1 MARFT
6 TSGTRS
12 DSQYP
17 HLSLICSCPVATP
30 KPSPAKRAFEPD
42 ERQREAIEH
51 VRGPMLVVAGAG
63 TGKTT
68 VLTRRIA
75 RLVRE
80 GHARP
85 TEILAVTYTKN
96 AVQDM
101 RERVRDELRGTDVS
115 GLQIAT
121 FHEYCNELLGRY
133 GKQFGVLD
141 DQDLWIYL
149 RKRIRELHLNY
160 FVRAANV
167 SQFLH
172 DLLNFMRRCH
182 DDLVGP
188 EKYAAYVSELER
200 GEVAIPRVS
209 KSKDA
214 DNLSDEEVIGRCQ
227 EIASVFTTVERMLHE
242 DNLGT
247 FGHMIIHAHALL
259 QGNAEL
265 LAGERQ
271 RTRFI
276 LADEF
281 QDVNF
286 AQVKILQQLAGEERN
301 VFAVGDPDQA
311 IYRFRGASS
320 AAFGLFQQHFPEA
333 KMVVLEKNRRSTTT
347 ILRSAFAL
355 IAKNP
360 DVFPPGQGP
369 ASAYQRSPLISAR
382 EEEASRDGRPLSP
395 LLVDSVVLAAKEVE
409 CPDLVATIRDRQRKS
424 RCKWSDFAILYRQH
438 FHRELIVAELVEQG
452 IPFAIENMDVVDTPE
467 ARDLFACLGAVVSV
481 NDSAS
486 LFRVASFPQFAID
499 PEKLRAGIR
508 AIPRDERK
516 SGVASVLA
524 KIENGPAVL
533 NILQQVRDE
542 VTRAATMSSGVL
554 NIIIRN
560 FGLNRTSPAIIA
572 VLDFVKRW
580 EDKPKA
586 ITKTG
591 DIAEFIDYLQY
602 FRTAG
607 GVIPISTG
615 AENAVRLMTA
625 HVAKGLEFNHAFII
639 RANSNSFP
647 SSYKEPL
654 VDFPR
659 ELQGA
664 GSIPLFDDKEISRQE
679 ERRLFYVAMTR
690 ARDSL
695 TIYARQG
702 RGKDPTPDGF
712 LRDLLKDASLKP
724 WLRQRHA
731 LEFQT
736 DLFAEAAA
744 ALPGSPVSEWLKLPP
759 AFDLA
764 AKLSASALQT
774 YEICPLQFKLE
785 REWRIPGEVPAAM
798 EYGATIH
805 RILLAY
811 YASVRLGRTIEDDQ
825 LIELFKTDLRAA
837 GIEEKYQQELYE
849 RQGIDQ
855 LRQFLA
861 ACKRAPVPQVMH
873 TEESF
878 EMQIGQAKVV
888 GRIDRIDQLNNGR
901 VAITDYKTGRPK
913 SQEDAD
919 RSLQLSIYA
928 LAAREK
934 WGYRADQI
942 MFYNLEDNN
951 AVVTRRTEGQL
962 QECKQKVEEVS
973 QKIAAEEFDA
983 KPGFYCTFCA
993 YRTLCPATEKRLYTD
1008 KNSNTRN

>member
-1 MARFT
+1 
-6 TSGTRS
+6 
-12 DSQYP
+12 
-17 HLSLICSCPVATP
+17 VAAT
-30 KPSPAKRAFEPD
+30 KPIPAARAFEPD

-75 RLVRE
+75 RLVRD

-85 TEILAVTYTKN
+85 DEILAVTYTKN
-96 AVQDM
+96 AVQEM
-101 RERVRDELRGTDVS
+101 RERVRDELRGTNVS

-121 FHEYCNELLGRY
+121 FHEYCNELLGRHDR
-133 GKQFGVLD
+133 QFGVLD

-149 RKRIRELHLNY
+149 RKRIPELRLNY

-172 DLLNFMRRCH
+172 DLLSFMRRCQ
-182 DDLVGP
+182 DDLVDP
-188 EKYAAYVSELER
+188 EKYAAYVRQLER

-214 DNLSDEEVIGRCQ
+214 DDLSDEEVIGRCQ
-227 EIASVFTTVERMLHE
+227 EIASVFATVERMLRD

-247 FGHMIIHAHALL
+247 FGHMITHAHTLL
-259 QGNAEL
+259 EGSAEL
-265 LAGERQ
+265 LAGERK

-286 AQVKILQQLAGEERN
+286 AQVKILHKLAGEERN

-320 AAFGLFQQHFPEA
+320 AAFGLFQEHFPEA

-347 ILRSAFAL
+347 ILKSAFAL
-355 IAKNP
+355 ISKNP
-360 DVFPPGQGP
+360 DVFPPGQGA
-369 ASAYQRSPLISAR
+369 ASTYQRSPLVSAR
-382 EEEASRDGRPLSP
+382 EEEASRDGRPLPSS
-395 LLVDSVVLAAKEVE
+395 LVDAVVLAAKELEVS
-409 CPDLVATIRDRQRKS
+409 DLVATIRDRQRKL

-438 FHRELIVAELVEQG
+438 FHREQIVAELVEQG
-452 IPFAIENMDVVDTPE
+452 IPFAIENMDVMDTPE

-481 NDSAS
+481 RDSAS
-486 LFRVASFPQFAID
+486 LFRVTSFPRFAID
-499 PEKLRAGIR
+499 PEKLRAGIK
-508 AIPRDERK
+508 AIPREERR
-516 SGVASVLA
+516 SGLASVLS
-524 KIENGPAVL
+524 KIENGDAVL
-533 NILQQVRDE
+533 NALQQVRDE
-542 VTRAATMSSGVL
+542 VDRAATTSSGVL
-554 NIIIRN
+554 NIIIRQ
-560 FGLNRTSPAIIA
+560 FGLNRTSPAITA
-572 VLDFVKRW
+572 VLEFVKRW
-580 EDKPKA
+580 EEKPKA

-591 DIAEFIDYLQY
+591 DIGEFIDYLQY

-625 HVAKGLEFNHAFII
+625 HVAKGLEFNHVFII

-664 GSIPLFDDKEISRQE
+664 GSLAYFDDKEICRQE

-702 RGKDPTPDGF
+702 RGKDLTPDGF
-712 LRDLLKDASLKP
+712 LRDLLKDGGLKP
-724 WLRQRHA
+724 YLRQRHA

-736 DLFAEAAA
+736 DLFAEAAP

-759 AFDLA
+759 ALDLGA
-764 AKLSASALQT
+764 RLSASALQT

-811 YASVRLGRTIEDDQ
+811 YESVRLERTIDDDQ
-825 LIELFKTDLRAA
+825 LIELFKTDLGAA
-837 GIEEKYQQELYE
+837 GIEEQYQHELYE
-849 RQGIDQ
+849 RQGIEQ
-855 LRQFLA
+855 LREFLA
-861 ACKRAPVPQVMH
+861 RCKRDSVPHVLH
-873 TEESF
+873 TEEWF
-878 EMQIGQAKVV
+878 EMQIGPAKVV
-888 GRIDRIDQLNNGR
+888 GRIDRIDQLGNGH
-901 VAITDYKTGRPK
+901 VAITDYKTGRPR

-934 WGYRADQI
+934 WGYHADQI
-942 MFYNLEDNN
+942 LFYNLEENN
-951 AVVTRRTEGQL
+951 SVITRRSESQL
-962 QECKQKVEEVS
+962 QECKHEVEEVAR
-973 QKIAAEEFDA
+973 KIAAQEFDA

-993 YRTLCPATEKRLYTD
+993 YRSLCPATEKRLYAISAD
-1008 KNSNTRN
+1008 KKSSNRN

>member
-1 MARFT
+1 
-6 TSGTRS
+6 
-12 DSQYP
+12 
-17 HLSLICSCPVATP
+17 VAVA
-30 KPSPAKRAFEPD
+30 KPIPAVRTFEPD
-42 ERQREAIEH
+42 ECQREAIEH
-51 VRGPMLVVAGAG
+51 VHGPMLVIAGAG

-85 TEILAVTYTKN
+85 NEILAVTYTKN
-96 AVQDM
+96 AVQEM
-101 RERVRDELRGTDVS
+101 RERVREELRDTNIS

-121 FHEYCNELLGRY
+121 FHEYCNELLGRN

-149 RKRIRELHLNY
+149 RKRIPDLRLNY

-172 DLLNFMRRCH
+172 DLLGFMRRCQ

-188 EKYAAYVSELER
+188 EKYADYVRQLER
-200 GEVAIPRVS
+200 GEVSIPRVS

-214 DNLSDEEVIGRCQ
+214 GDLSDEEVIGRCQ
-227 EIASVFTTVERMLHE
+227 EIASVFATVERMLRE

-247 FGHMIIHAHALL
+247 FGHMITHAHALL
-259 QGNAEL
+259 AADPEL
-265 LAGERQ
+265 LSEECR

-286 AQVKILQQLAGEERN
+286 AQVQIVKQLAGNERN

-320 AAFGLFQQHFPEA
+320 AAFELFQEQFPDA

-355 IAKNP
+355 ISKNP
-360 DVFPPGQGP
+360 DVFPPGHGP
-369 ASAYQRSPLISAR
+369 TSSYQRSPLTSAR
-382 EEEASRDGRPLSP
+382 EEEASRDGRFLPSSP
-395 LLVDSVVLAAKEVE
+395 VDAVVLGTKEVE
-409 CPDLVATIRDRQRKS
+409 CADLVATVRDRQRKL

-438 FHRELIVAELVEQG
+438 FHREQIVAELVERG
-452 IPFAIENMDVVDTPE
+452 IPFAIENMDVMDTPE

-486 LFRVASFPQFAID
+486 LFRVASFSQFAID
-499 PEKLRAGIR
+499 PEKLRAGIKT
-508 AIPRDERK
+508 IPREERK
-516 SGVASVLA
+516 SGLASVLA
-524 KIENGPAVL
+524 KIENGPVVL
-533 NILQQVRDE
+533 KALRQVRDE
-542 VTRAATMSSGVL
+542 VTRAGTTSRGVL
-554 NIIIRN
+554 NIIIRE
-560 FGLNRTSPAIIA
+560 FGLSRSSPAIAA
-572 VLDFVKRW
+572 VLEFVKRW
-580 EDKPKA
+580 EEKPKA

-591 DIAEFIDYLQY
+591 EIGEFIDYLQY

-615 AENAVRLMTA
+615 AENAIRLMTV
-625 HVAKGLEFNHAFII
+625 HVAKGLEFNHVFII

-647 SSYKEPL
+647 SAYKEPL

-664 GSIPLFDDKEISRQE
+664 GSMPLFDDKEICRQE

-695 TIYARQG
+695 TIYAKQG
-702 RGKDPTPDGF
+702 TGKKDPTPSGF
-712 LRDLLKDASLKP
+712 LRDLLKDARLKP
-724 WLRQRHA
+724 FLRQRHA

-736 DLFAEAAA
+736 DLFAEAAPA
-744 ALPGSPVSEWLKLPP
+744 IPGSPVTEWLKLPP
-759 AFDLA
+759 ALDLGA
-764 AKLSASALQT
+764 RLSASALQT

-811 YASVRLGRTIEDDQ
+811 YASVRLGRTIEEDQ
-825 LIELFKTDLRAA
+825 LVELFKTDLRAA
-837 GIEEKYQQELYE
+837 GIEERYQQDLYE
-849 RQGIDQ
+849 RQGIEQ
-855 LRQFLA
+855 LREFLA
-861 ACKRAPVPQVMH
+861 NCKRAPVPKVLH
-873 TEESF
+873 TEERF

-888 GRIDRIDQLNNGR
+888 GRIDRIDELGNGR
-901 VAITDYKTGRPK
+901 VVITDYKTGRPK

-934 WGYRADQI
+934 WGYHADQI
-942 MFYNLEDNN
+942 VFYNLEDNSSI
-951 AVVTRRTEGQL
+951 VTRRTENQL
-962 QECKQKVEEVS
+962 QDCKHEVEEVAR
-973 QKIAAEEFDA
+973 KIAAQEFDA
-983 KPGFYCTFCA
+983 KPGFYCGFCA
-993 YRTLCPATEKRLYTD
+993 YRTLCPATEKRLYTISVD
-1008 KNSNTRN
+1008 KKSSSRN

>member
-1 MARFT
+1 MAT
-6 TSGTRS
+6 
-12 DSQYP
+12 
-17 HLSLICSCPVATP
+17 A
-30 KPSPAKRAFEPD
+30 KPIPAVRAFEPD

-51 VRGPMLVVAGAG
+51 VRGPLLVIAGAG

-75 RLVRE
+75 RLVRD

-85 TEILAVTYTKN
+85 DEILAVTYTKN
-96 AVQDM
+96 AVQEM
-101 RERVRDELRGTDVS
+101 RERVREDLRGTNIS

-121 FHEYCNELLGRY
+121 FHEYCNELLARH
-133 GKQFGVLD
+133 GKHFGVLD

-172 DLLNFMRRCH
+172 DLLGFIRRCQ

-188 EKYAAYVSELER
+188 EKYAAYVHQLER

-214 DNLSDEEVIGRCQ
+214 DALSDEEVIGRCQ
-227 EIASVFTTVERMLHE
+227 EIASVFATVERMLQE

-247 FGHMIIHAHALL
+247 FGHMITQAHALL
-259 QGNAEL
+259 GNAEL
-265 LAGERQ
+265 LAVERR

-286 AQVKILQQLAGEERN
+286 AQVKIIEELAGEERN

-320 AAFGLFQQHFPEA
+320 AAFGLFQEHFPEA
-333 KMVVLEKNRRSTTT
+333 KMVVLEKNRRSTAT
-347 ILRSAFAL
+347 ILKSAFAL
-355 IAKNP
+355 ISKNP
-360 DVFPPGQGP
+360 DVFPPGRGP
-369 ASAYQRSPLISAR
+369 ASNYQRSPLVSAR
-382 EEEASRDGRPLSP
+382 EEEASRDGRFLPSP
-395 LLVDSVVLAAKEVE
+395 PVDAVVLAAKEVE
-409 CPDLVATIRDRQRKS
+409 CSDLVAAIRDRQRKL

-452 IPFAIENMDVVDTPE
+452 IPFAIENMDVMDTPD
-467 ARDLFACLGAVVSV
+467 ARDLFACLGAVVSA

-486 LFRVASFPQFAID
+486 VFRVASFPQFGID
-499 PEKLRAGIR
+499 PEKLRAGIK
-508 AIPRDERK
+508 AIPREERK
-516 SGVASVLA
+516 SGMASVLS

-533 NILQQVRDE
+533 NALQQVRDE
-542 VTRAATMSSGVL
+542 LTRVSTDSSGVMH
-554 NIIIRN
+554 IIIRH
-560 FGLNRTSPAIIA
+560 FGLNRTSPAIAA
-572 VLDFVKRW
+572 VLEFVKRW
-580 EDKPKA
+580 EEKPKA
-586 ITKTG
+586 ITKTAEIG
-591 DIAEFIDYLQY
+591 EFIDYLQY

-615 AENAVRLMTA
+615 TENAVRLMTA
-625 HVAKGLEFNHAFII
+625 HVAKGLEFNHVFII
-639 RANSNSFP
+639 RVNSNSFP

-664 GSIPLFDDKEISRQE
+664 GSIPLLDDKEICKQE

-712 LRDLLKDASLKP
+712 LRDLLKDARLKP

-736 DLFAEAAA
+736 DLFAEAAP
-744 ALPGSPVSEWLKLPP
+744 ALPGSPVTEWLKLSPP
-759 AFDLA
+759 FDLGA
-764 AKLSASALQT
+764 RLSASALQT

-798 EYGATIH
+798 EYGATMH
-805 RILLAY
+805 RVLLAY
-811 YASVRLGRTIEDDQ
+811 YTSVRAGRTIDDDQ
-825 LIELFKTDLRAA
+825 LIGLFKTDLGGA
-837 GIEEKYQQELYE
+837 GIEEKYQHELYE

-855 LRQFLA
+855 LREFLA
-861 ACKRAPVPQVMH
+861 LCKRAPVPQVLH
-873 TEESF
+873 TEERF
-878 EMQIGQAKVV
+878 EMEIGRTKIV
-888 GRIDRIDQLNNGR
+888 GRIDRIDQLSDGR
-901 VAITDYKTGRPK
+901 VVITDYKTGRPR

-928 LAAREK
+928 LAARDK
-934 WGYRADQI
+934 WGYQAEQI
-942 MFYNLEDNN
+942 VFYNLEENSS
-951 AVVTRRTEGQL
+951 VVTRRSDIQL
-962 QECKQKVEEVS
+962 QDCKQKVAEVAG
-973 QKIAAEEFDA
+973 KIAAQEFDA

-993 YRTLCPATEKRLYTD
+993 YRSLCPATEKRLYTMPID
-1008 KNSNTRN
+1008 KKTSRN

>member
-1 MARFT
+1 MAA
-6 TSGTRS
+6 S
-12 DSQYP
+12 
-17 HLSLICSCPVATP
+17 
-30 KPSPAKRAFEPD
+30 KPIPASRAFEPD

-51 VRGPMLVVAGAG
+51 VHGPMLVVAGAG

-75 RLVRE
+75 RLVRD
-80 GHARP
+80 GHAQP
-85 TEILAVTYTKN
+85 NEILAVTYTKN
-96 AVQDM
+96 AVQEM
-101 RERVRDELRGTDVS
+101 RERVREELRGTNLA

-121 FHEYCNELLGRY
+121 FHEYCNELLGRH

-149 RKRIRELHLNY
+149 RKRIRELDLNY

-167 SQFLH
+167 SQFLL
-172 DLLNFMRRCH
+172 DLLSFMRRCQ
-182 DDLVGP
+182 DDLVDP
-188 EKYAAYVSELER
+188 EKYATYVRRLER

-214 DNLSDEEVIGRCQ
+214 DDLSDEEVIGRCQ
-227 EIASVFTTVERMLHE
+227 EIANVFATVERMLQE

-247 FGHMIIHAHALL
+247 FGHMITHAHALL
-259 QGNAEL
+259 EGNAEL
-265 LAGERQ
+265 LATERL
-271 RTRFI
+271 RTCFI

-286 AQVKILQQLAGEERN
+286 AQVKILRKLAGNEHN

-320 AAFGLFQQHFPEA
+320 AAFALFLEHFPQG
-333 KMVVLEKNRRSTTT
+333 KTVVLEKNRRSTTP
-347 ILRSAFAL
+347 ILKSAFAL
-355 IAKNP
+355 ISKNP
-360 DVFPPGQGP
+360 DVVPSRQGP
-369 ASAYQRSPLISAR
+369 TSTFQRSPLISAR
-382 EEEASRDGRPLSP
+382 EEEADRDGRPLP
-395 LLVDSVVLAAKEVE
+395 TPPVDAVVLTAKEAE
-409 CPDLVATIRDRQRKS
+409 PSDLVAIVRERQRKL
-424 RCKWSDFAILYRQH
+424 RCKWNDFAILYRQH
-438 FHRELIVAELVEQG
+438 FHREQIVSELVEQG
-452 IPFAIENMDVVDTPE
+452 IPFAIENMDVMDTPE
-467 ARDLFACLGAVVSV
+467 ARDLFACLGAVVSM

-499 PEKLRAGIR
+499 PEKLRSGIK
-508 AIPRDERK
+508 AIPREEKK

-524 KIENGPAVL
+524 KIDNGAAVL
-533 NILQQVRDE
+533 NSLQQVRAE
-542 VTRAATMSSGVL
+542 ISRSATTSSGVL
-554 NIIIRN
+554 NLIIRQ
-560 FGLNRTSPAIIA
+560 FGLNRASPAITA
-572 VLDFVKRW
+572 VLEFVKRW
-580 EDKPKA
+580 EEKPKA

-591 DIAEFIDYLQY
+591 DIGEFIDYLQY

-615 AENAVRLMTA
+615 ADNAVRLMTA
-625 HVAKGLEFNHAFII
+625 HVAKGLEFNHVFII

-659 ELQGA
+659 ELQGS
-664 GSIPLFDDKEISRQE
+664 GSIPLFDDKEICRQE

-712 LRDLLKDASLKP
+712 LRDLLKDAGLRP
-724 WLRQRHA
+724 WLRQRRP

-744 ALPGSPVSEWLKLPP
+744 PLPGSPVTEWLKLPP
-759 AFDLA
+759 TFDLGA
-764 AKLSASALQT
+764 RLSASALQT

-849 RQGIDQ
+849 RQGIEQ
-855 LRQFLA
+855 LRGFLSS
-861 ACKRAPVPQVMH
+861 CKRVPVPQVLH
-873 TEESF
+873 TEEWF

-888 GRIDRIDQLNNGR
+888 GRIDRIDQLGNGR
-901 VAITDYKTGRPK
+901 VVITDYKTGRPK

-934 WGYRADQI
+934 WGYHADQI
-942 MFYNLEDNN
+942 AFYNLEENS
-951 AVVTRRTEGQL
+951 AVVTRRSESQL
-962 QECKQKVEEVS
+962 QECKHKVEEVAG
-973 QKIAAEEFDA
+973 KIAAEEFDA

-993 YRTLCPATEKRLYTD
+993 YRSLCPATEKRLYTTVVD
-1008 KNSNTRN
+1008 NKSNSRR

>member
-1 MARFT
+1 MA
-6 TSGTRS
+6 
-12 DSQYP
+12 
-17 HLSLICSCPVATP
+17 VA
-30 KPSPAKRAFEPD
+30 KPIPAVRTFEPD
-42 ERQREAIEH
+42 ERQRQAIEH
-51 VRGPMLVVAGAG
+51 VCGPMLVIAGAG

-75 RLVRE
+75 RLIRD

-85 TEILAVTYTKN
+85 DEILAVTYTKN
-96 AVQDM
+96 AVQEM
-101 RERVRDELRGTDVS
+101 RERIREELRGTNVS

-149 RKRIRELHLNY
+149 RKRIPELRLNY

-172 DLLNFMRRCH
+172 DLLGFMRRCQ

-188 EKYAAYVSELER
+188 EKYAAYVHQLER
-200 GEVAIPRVS
+200 GEVGIPRVS

-214 DNLSDEEVIGRCQ
+214 DDLSDEEVIGRCQ
-227 EIASVFTTVERMLHE
+227 EIASVFVTVERMLHE

-247 FGHMIIHAHALL
+247 FGHMITHAHAMLE
-259 QGNAEL
+259 GNPEL
-265 LAGERQ
+265 LDSERR

-286 AQVKILQQLAGEERN
+286 AQVKILKQLAGEERN

-320 AAFGLFQQHFPEA
+320 AAFGLFQEQFPDA
-333 KMVVLEKNRRSTTT
+333 KMVVLGKNRRSTTT
-347 ILRSAFAL
+347 ILKSAFAL
-355 IAKNP
+355 ISKNP
-360 DVFPPGQGP
+360 DAFPPGNRP
-369 ASAYQRSPLISAR
+369 TSSYQRSPLISAR
-382 EEEASRDGRPLSP
+382 EEEASREGRSLPSP
-395 LLVDSVVLAAKEVE
+395 TVDAVVLAAKEVE
-409 CPDLVATIRDRQRKS
+409 CADLVATIRDRQRKL

-438 FHRELIVAELVEQG
+438 FHREQIVAELVEQG
-452 IPFAIENMDVVDTPE
+452 IPFAIENMDVMDTPE
-467 ARDLFACLGAVVSV
+467 ARDLFACLGAVVSI

-499 PEKLRAGIR
+499 PEKLRAGIK
-508 AIPRDERK
+508 AIPREERK
-516 SGVASVLA
+516 SGMASVLA
-524 KIENGPAVL
+524 KIENGPGVL
-533 NILQQVRDE
+533 NALQQVRDE
-542 VTRAATMSSGVL
+542 VTRAGSMSSAVL
-554 NIIIRN
+554 NTIIRQ
-560 FGLNRTSPAIIA
+560 FELSRTSPAIVA

-580 EDKPKA
+580 EEKPKA

-591 DIAEFIDYLQY
+591 EIGEFIDYLQY

-625 HVAKGLEFNHAFII
+625 HVAKGLEFNHVFII

-664 GSIPLFDDKEISRQE
+664 GSISFFDDKELNRQE

-695 TIYARQG
+695 TIYAKQG
-702 RGKDPTPDGF
+702 TGKKDPTPNGF
-712 LRDLLKDASLKP
+712 LRDLLKDPSLRP

-731 LEFQT
+731 LEFQA
-736 DLFAEAAA
+736 DLFAEAAPV
-744 ALPGSPVSEWLKLPP
+744 LPGSPVSEWLKLPP
-759 AFDLA
+759 VLDLGA
-764 AKLSASALQT
+764 RLSASALQT

-798 EYGATIH
+798 EYGATMH

-811 YASVRLGRTIEDDQ
+811 YASARLGRTIDDDEV
-825 LIELFKTDLRAA
+825 IELFKTDLRAA
-837 GIEEKYQQELYE
+837 GIEEKYQQDLYE
-849 RQGIDQ
+849 RQGVEQ
-855 LRQFLA
+855 LREFLA
-861 ACKRAPVPQVMH
+861 NCKRAPAPHVLH
-873 TEESF
+873 TEEWF
-878 EMQIGQAKVV
+878 EMQIGRAKVV
-888 GRIDRIDQLNNGR
+888 GRIDRIDRLSNGG
-901 VAITDYKTGRPK
+901 VVITDYKTGRPK

-934 WGYRADQI
+934 WGYHGDQI
-942 MFYNLEDNN
+942 VFYNLEDNSS
-951 AVVTRRTEGQL
+951 VVTRRTENQL
-962 QECKQKVEEVS
+962 QECRHEVEEVAA
-973 QKIAAEEFDA
+973 KIAAEEFEA

-993 YRTLCPATEKRLYTD
+993 YRSLCPATEKRLYAISVD
-1008 KNSNTRN
+1008 KKSSSRN

>member
-1 MARFT
+1 VT
-6 TSGTRS
+6 
-12 DSQYP
+12 
-17 HLSLICSCPVATP
+17 AT
-30 KPSPAKRAFEPD
+30 KPIPAARAFEPD

-51 VRGPMLVVAGAG
+51 VRGSMLVIAGAG

-75 RLVRE
+75 RLVRD

-85 TEILAVTYTKN
+85 DEILAVTYTKN
-96 AVQDM
+96 AVQEM
-101 RERVRDELRGTDVS
+101 RERVRDELRGTNMS

-121 FHEYCNELLGRY
+121 FHEYCNELLGRC

-149 RKRIRELHLNY
+149 RKRIPELHLNY

-172 DLLNFMRRCH
+172 DLLSFMRRCQ
-182 DDLVGP
+182 DDLVDP
-188 EKYAAYVSELER
+188 EKYAAYVRQLER
-200 GEVAIPRVS
+200 GEVAVPRVS

-214 DNLSDEEVIGRCQ
+214 NNLSDEEVIGRCQ
-227 EIASVFTTVERMLHE
+227 EIASVFATVERMLRE

-247 FGHMIIHAHALL
+247 FGHMITHAHTLL
-259 QGNAEL
+259 EGSAEL
-265 LAGERQ
+265 LAGERR

-286 AQVKILQQLAGEERN
+286 AQVKILQRLAGEERN

-320 AAFGLFQQHFPEA
+320 AAFRLFQEHFPEA
-333 KMVVLEKNRRSTTT
+333 TMVVLGKNRRSTTT
-347 ILRSAFAL
+347 ILKSAFAL
-355 IAKNP
+355 VSKNP
-360 DVFPPGQGP
+360 DVFSPGQGA
-369 ASAYQRSPLISAR
+369 ASTYQRSPLVSAR
-382 EEEASRDGRPLSP
+382 EEEASRDGRPLPSLP
-395 LLVDSVVLAAKEVE
+395 VNAVVLAAKEFEVS
-409 CPDLVATIRDRQRKS
+409 DLVATIRDRQRKL

-438 FHRELIVAELVEQG
+438 FHREQIVAELVEQG
-452 IPFAIENMDVVDTPE
+452 IPFAIENMDVMDTPE

-486 LFRVASFPQFAID
+486 LFRVASFPRFAID
-499 PEKLRAGIR
+499 PEKLRAGIK
-508 AIPRDERK
+508 AIPREERK
-516 SGVASVLA
+516 SGMASVLD
-524 KIENGPAVL
+524 KIDNGAAVL
-533 NILQQVRDE
+533 NALQQVRDE
-542 VTRAATMSSGVL
+542 VDLATSTSTGVL
-554 NIIIRN
+554 NIIIRQ
-560 FGLNRTSPAIIA
+560 FGLNRPSPAITA
-572 VLDFVKRW
+572 VLEFVKRW
-580 EDKPKA
+580 EEKPKA

-591 DIAEFIDYLQY
+591 DIGEFIDYLQY

-615 AENAVRLMTA
+615 ADNAVRLMTA
-625 HVAKGLEFNHAFII
+625 HVAKGLEFNHVFII

-664 GSIPLFDDKEISRQE
+664 GSLAYFDDKEICRQE

-695 TIYARQG
+695 TIYSRQG
-702 RGKDPTPDGF
+702 RGKDLTPDGF

-724 WLRQRHA
+724 YLRQRHA
-731 LEFQT
+731 LEFQA
-736 DLFAEAAA
+736 DLFAEAAP

-759 AFDLA
+759 ALNLGA
-764 AKLSASALQT
+764 RLSASALQT

-811 YASVRLGRTIEDDQ
+811 YESVRLGRTIDDDQ
-825 LIELFKTDLRAA
+825 LIELFKTDLGAA
-837 GIEEKYQQELYE
+837 GIEEQYQHDLYE
-849 RQGIDQ
+849 RQGIEQ
-855 LRQFLA
+855 LREFLA
-861 ACKRAPVPQVMH
+861 KCKRDPVPQVLH
-873 TEESF
+873 TEEWF
-878 EMQIGQAKVV
+878 EMQIGPAKVV
-888 GRIDRIDQLNNGR
+888 GRIDRIDQLGNGH
-901 VAITDYKTGRPK
+901 VAITDYKTGRPR

-934 WGYRADQI
+934 WGYHADQI
-942 MFYNLEDNN
+942 LFYNLEENSS
-951 AVVTRRTEGQL
+951 VVTRRSESQL
-962 QECKQKVEEVS
+962 QECKHEVEEVAR
-973 QKIAAEEFDA
+973 KIAAQEFDA

-993 YRTLCPATEKRLYTD
+993 YRSLCPATEKRLYAISVD
-1008 KNSNTRN
+1008 KKSSSRN

>member
-1 MARFT
+1 MAA
-6 TSGTRS
+6 S
-12 DSQYP
+12 
-17 HLSLICSCPVATP
+17 
-30 KPSPAKRAFEPD
+30 KPIPASRAFEPD
-42 ERQREAIEH
+42 ERQRQAIEH
-51 VRGPMLVVAGAG
+51 VHGPMLVVAGAG

-75 RLVRE
+75 RLVRD
-80 GHARP
+80 GRARP
-85 TEILAVTYTKN
+85 DEILAVTYTKN
-96 AVQDM
+96 AVQEM
-101 RERVRDELRGTDVS
+101 RERVRDELRGTNLA

-121 FHEYCNELLGRY
+121 FHEYCNELLGRH
-133 GKQFGVLD
+133 GKRFGVLD

-167 SQFLH
+167 SQFLF
-172 DLLNFMRRCH
+172 DLLSFMRRCQ
-182 DDLVGP
+182 DDLVDP
-188 EKYAAYVSELER
+188 EKYAAYVHRLER

-209 KSKDA
+209 KTKDA
-214 DNLSDEEVIGRCQ
+214 DDLSDEEVIGRCQ
-227 EIASVFTTVERMLHE
+227 EIANVFATVERMLQE

-247 FGHMIIHAHALL
+247 FGHMITNAHALL
-259 QGNAEL
+259 EGNAEL
-265 LAGERQ
+265 VAAERR

-286 AQVKILQQLAGEERN
+286 AQVKILRELAGDERS

-320 AAFGLFQQHFPEA
+320 AAFGLFLEHFPEA
-333 KMVVLEKNRRSTTT
+333 KMVVLEKNRRSTAP
-347 ILRSAFAL
+347 ILKSAFAL
-355 IAKNP
+355 ISKNL
-360 DVFPPGQGP
+360 DVFPSGQGP
-369 ASAYQRSPLISAR
+369 TSTYRRSPLISAR
-382 EEEASRDGRPLSP
+382 EEEAYRDGRPLPS
-395 LLVDSVVLAAKEVE
+395 LQVDAVVLSAKEGE
-409 CPDLVATIRDRQRKS
+409 CSDLVASIRARQRKS

-452 IPFAIENMDVVDTPE
+452 IPFAIENMDVMDTPE

-499 PEKLRAGIR
+499 PEKLRAGIK
-508 AIPRDERK
+508 AIPREERK

-524 KIENGPAVL
+524 KIENGGAVL
-533 NILQQVRDE
+533 NSLQQVRNE
-542 VTRAATMSSGVL
+542 VIRAATTSSGVL
-554 NIIIRN
+554 NLIIRQ
-560 FGLNRTSPAIIA
+560 FGLNRASPAIAA
-572 VLDFVKRW
+572 VLEFVKRW
-580 EDKPKA
+580 EEKPKA

-591 DIAEFIDYLQY
+591 DIGEFIDYLQY

-615 AENAVRLMTA
+615 ADNAVRLMTA
-625 HVAKGLEFNHAFII
+625 HVAKGLEFNHVFII

-664 GSIPLFDDKEISRQE
+664 GSMPPFDDKEICRQE

-712 LRDLLKDASLKP
+712 LRDLLKDAGLKL

-736 DLFAEAAA
+736 DLFAEAAP
-744 ALPGSPVSEWLKLPP
+744 ALPGSPVTEWLKLPP
-759 AFDLA
+759 AFDLGT
-764 AKLSASALQT
+764 KLSASAVQT

-811 YASVRLGRTIEDDQ
+811 YASVRHGRTIEDDQ
-825 LIELFKTDLRAA
+825 LIELFRIDLRAA

-849 RQGIDQ
+849 RQGIEQ
-855 LRQFLA
+855 LREFLA
-861 ACKRAPVPQVMH
+861 NCKRAPVPQVLH
-873 TEESF
+873 TEEWF

-888 GRIDRIDQLNNGR
+888 GRIDRIDQLGNGR
-901 VAITDYKTGRPK
+901 VVITDYKTGRPK

-919 RSLQLSIYA
+919 KSLQLSIYA

-934 WGYRADQI
+934 WGYHADQI
-942 MFYNLEDNN
+942 VFYNLEENSS
-951 AVVTRRTEGQL
+951 VVTRRGEVQL
-962 QECKQKVEEVS
+962 QECKQKVEEVAR
-973 QKIAAEEFDA
+973 KIAAEEFEA

-993 YRTLCPATEKRLYTD
+993 YRSLCPATEKRLYTMPVD
-1008 KNSNTRN
+1008 KKSNSRH

>member
-1 MARFT
+1 
-6 TSGTRS
+6 
-12 DSQYP
+12 
-17 HLSLICSCPVATP
+17 VAVA
-30 KPSPAKRAFEPD
+30 KPIPAIRAFEPD
-42 ERQREAIEH
+42 ERQSKAIEH
-51 VRGPMLVVAGAG
+51 VQGPMLVVAGAG

-75 RLVRE
+75 RLIRD
-80 GHARP
+80 GHARAD
-85 TEILAVTYTKN
+85 EILAVTYTKN
-96 AVQDM
+96 AVQEM
-101 RERVRDELRGTDVS
+101 RERVRDELRGTNVS

-121 FHEYCNELLGRY
+121 FHEYCNELLSRY
-133 GKQFGVLD
+133 GQQFGVLD

-149 RKRIRELHLNY
+149 RKRIPELHLKY

-172 DLLNFMRRCH
+172 DLLGFMRRCQ

-188 EKYAAYVSELER
+188 EKYAAYARQLER
-200 GEVAIPRVS
+200 GEVSIPRVS

-214 DNLSDEEVIGRCQ
+214 DDLSDEEVIGRCH
-227 EIASVFTTVERMLHE
+227 EIASVFATVERMLHE

-247 FGHMIIHAHALL
+247 FGHMITHAHALL
-259 QGNAEL
+259 EGNPEL
-265 LAGERQ
+265 LAAERR

-286 AQVKILQQLAGEERN
+286 AQVKILKQLAGEERN

-320 AAFGLFQQHFPEA
+320 AAFGLFQEQFPDA
-333 KMVVLEKNRRSTTT
+333 KMVILEKNRRSTNT
-347 ILRSAFAL
+347 ILKSAFAL
-355 IAKNP
+355 ISGNP
-360 DVFPPGQGP
+360 DVFPPGQSP
-369 ASAYQRSPLISAR
+369 TSSYQRSPLISAR
-382 EEEASRDGRPLSP
+382 EEEASQDGRFLASP
-395 LLVDSVVLAAKEVE
+395 PVDVVVLAAKEVE
-409 CPDLVATIRDRQRKS
+409 CADLVATIRDRQRKL
-424 RCKWSDFAILYRQH
+424 RCKWNDFAILYRQH
-438 FHRELIVAELVEQG
+438 FHREQIVAELVEQG
-452 IPFAIENMDVVDTPE
+452 IPFAIENMDVMDTPE
-467 ARDLFACLGAVVSV
+467 ARDLFACLGAVVSI

-499 PEKLRAGIR
+499 PEKLRAGIK
-508 AIPRDERK
+508 AIPREERK
-516 SGVASVLA
+516 SGMASVLA
-524 KIENGPAVL
+524 KIENGSVVL
-533 NILQQVRDE
+533 GALQQVRDDE
-542 VTRAATMSSGVL
+542 VIRAGTTSSGVL
-554 NIIIRN
+554 DIIIRR
-560 FGLNRTSPAIIA
+560 FGLSRASPAIGA
-572 VLDFVKRW
+572 VLEFVKRW
-580 EDKPKA
+580 EEKPKA

-591 DIAEFIDYLQY
+591 EIGEFIDYLQY

-625 HVAKGLEFNHAFII
+625 HVAKGLEFNHVFII

-664 GSIPLFDDKEISRQE
+664 GSIPPFDDKELNRQE

-695 TIYARQG
+695 TIYAKQG
-702 RGKDPTPDGF
+702 TGKKDPTPNGF
-712 LRDLLKDASLKP
+712 LRDLLKDLSLKLA
-724 WLRQRHA
+724 LRQRHA

-736 DLFAEAAA
+736 DLFAEAAP
-744 ALPGSPVSEWLKLPP
+744 ALPGSPVTEWLKLPP
-759 AFDLA
+759 ALDLGA
-764 AKLSASALQT
+764 RLSASALQT

-785 REWRIPGEVPAAM
+785 REWRIPGEVPAAL

-811 YASVRLGRTIEDDQ
+811 YESVRLGRTIEDDQ
-825 LIELFKTDLRAA
+825 LIELFTTDLGNA

-849 RQGIDQ
+849 RQGIEQ
-855 LRQFLA
+855 LREFLA
-861 ACKRAPVPQVMH
+861 NCKSAPAPKVLH
-873 TEESF
+873 TEEWF
-878 EMQIGQAKVV
+878 EMQIGPAQVV
-888 GRIDRIDQLNNGR
+888 GRIDRIDQLSDGR
-901 VAITDYKTGRPK
+901 VVITDYKTGKPK
-913 SQEDAD
+913 LQEDAD

-934 WGYRADQI
+934 WGYHADQI
-942 MFYNLEDNN
+942 VLYNLEDNTSI
-951 AVVTRRTEGQL
+951 VTRRTEGQL
-962 QECKQKVEEVS
+962 QECRHEVEEVAG
-973 QKIAAEEFDA
+973 KIAAEEFDA
-983 KPGFYCTFCA
+983 KPGFYCGFCA
-993 YRTLCPATEKRLYTD
+993 YRSLCPATEKRLYAISID
-1008 KNSNTRN
+1008 KKSSSRN

>member
-1 MARFT
+1 MA
-6 TSGTRS
+6 
-12 DSQYP
+12 
-17 HLSLICSCPVATP
+17 VA
-30 KPSPAKRAFEPD
+30 KPIPAVRAFEPD

-51 VRGPMLVVAGAG
+51 IHGPLLVVAGAG

-68 VLTRRIA
+68 VLTRRVA
-75 RLVRE
+75 RLVRD
-80 GHARP
+80 GYARAD
-85 TEILAVTYTKN
+85 EILAVTYTKN
-96 AVQDM
+96 AAQEM
-101 RERVRDELRGTDVS
+101 RERVRDELRGTSIS

-121 FHEYCNELLGRY
+121 FHEYCNELLARN

-149 RKRIRELHLNY
+149 RKRIPELRLNY

-172 DLLNFMRRCH
+172 DLLSFMRRCQ

-188 EKYAAYVSELER
+188 EQYAAYVHRLER

-214 DNLSDEEVIGRCQ
+214 DTLSDEEVIGRCQ
-227 EIASVFTTVERMLHE
+227 EIASVFATVERLLRE

-247 FGHMIIHAHALL
+247 FGHMITHAHGLL
-259 QGNAEL
+259 EENAEL
-265 LAGERQ
+265 LAAER
-271 RTRFI
+271 RGTRFI

-286 AQVKILQQLAGEERN
+286 AQVKILEKLAGVERN

-320 AAFGLFQQHFPEA
+320 AAFGLFQECFPEA
-333 KMVVLEKNRRSTTT
+333 NMVVLEKNRRSTTN
-347 ILRSAFAL
+347 ILKSAFAL
-355 IAKNP
+355 ISKNP
-360 DVFPPGQGP
+360 PVFLQGRGP
-369 ASAYQRSPLISAR
+369 TSAYERSALISSR
-382 EEEASRDGRPLSP
+382 EEEASREGRALSSSV
-395 LLVDSVVLAAKEVE
+395 VDAVVLAAKEFE
-409 CPDLVATIRDRQRKS
+409 SADLVTTIRDRQRKL
-424 RCKWSDFAILYRQH
+424 RCKWSDFAVLYRQH
-438 FHRELIVAELVEQG
+438 FHREQIVAELVEQG
-452 IPFAIENMDVVDTPE
+452 IPFAIENMDVMDTPE
-467 ARDLFACLGAVVSV
+467 ARDLFACLGAVVSM

-499 PEKLRAGIR
+499 PEKLRAGIK
-508 AIPRDERK
+508 AIPREERK
-516 SGVASVLA
+516 SGMASVLA
-524 KIENGPAVL
+524 KMENGDAVL
-533 NILQQVRDE
+533 NALRQVRDE
-542 VTRAATMSSGVL
+542 VTGSPTTSRGVL
-554 NIIIRN
+554 NIIIRQ
-560 FGLNRTSPAIIA
+560 FGLNRSSPAIAA
-572 VLDFVKRW
+572 VLEFVKRW
-580 EDKPKA
+580 EEKPKA

-591 DIAEFIDYLQY
+591 DIGEFIDYLQY

-615 AENAVRLMTA
+615 TENAVRLMTA
-625 HVAKGLEFNHAFII
+625 HVAKGLEFNHVFII

-647 SSYKEPL
+647 SSYKESL

-659 ELQGA
+659 ELQGG
-664 GSIPLFDDKEISRQE
+664 GSIPPFDDKEFCRQE

-695 TIYARQG
+695 TVYARKG

-736 DLFAEAAA
+736 DLFAEAAP
-744 ALPGSPVSEWLKLPP
+744 ALPGSPVTEWLKLPP
-759 AFDLA
+759 AMDLGA
-764 AKLSASALQT
+764 RLSASALQT

-811 YASVRLGRTIEDDQ
+811 YESVRLGRTIGDDL
-825 LIELFKTDLRAA
+825 LIDLFKTDLRSA
-837 GIEEKYQQELYE
+837 GIEEQYQQELYE
-849 RQGIDQ
+849 RQGIEQ
-855 LRQFLA
+855 LREFLA
-861 ACKRAPVPQVMH
+861 RCKQFPVPQVLH
-873 TEESF
+873 TEEWF
-878 EMQIGQAKVV
+878 EMQIGPAKVV
-888 GRIDRIDQLNNGR
+888 GRIDRIDQLGGGR
-901 VAITDYKTGRPK
+901 VAITDYKTGRPR

-934 WGYRADQI
+934 WGYHADQI
-942 MFYNLEDNN
+942 VFYNLEENSS
-951 AVVTRRTEGQL
+951 VVTRRSESQL
-962 QECKQKVEEVS
+962 QDCKREVEEVAG
-973 QKIAAEEFDA
+973 KIAAQEFDA
-983 KPGFYCTFCA
+983 KPGFYCSFCA
-993 YRTLCPATEKRLYTD
+993 YRSLCPATEKRLHAFTVD
-1008 KNSNTRN
+1008 KKSAGRN

>member
-1 MARFT
+1 MAA
-6 TSGTRS
+6 SK
-12 DSQYP
+12 P
-17 HLSLICSCPVATP
+17 IPVA
-30 KPSPAKRAFEPD
+30 RAFEPD

-51 VRGPMLVVAGAG
+51 IRGPMLVVAGAG

-75 RLVRE
+75 RLIRQ

-85 TEILAVTYTKN
+85 DEILAVTYTKN
-96 AVQDM
+96 AVHEM
-101 RERVRDELRGTDVS
+101 RERVRDELSGTDVS

-121 FHEYCNELLGRY
+121 FHEYCNDLLPRY

-167 SQFLH
+167 SQFLL
-172 DLLNFMRRCH
+172 DLLSFMRRCH
-182 DDLVGP
+182 DDLVDP
-188 EKYAAYVSELER
+188 EKYAAYVRQLER

-214 DNLSDEEVIGRCQ
+214 DDLSDEEVIGRCQ
-227 EIASVFTTVERMLHE
+227 EIASVFATVESMLRE

-247 FGHMIIHAHALL
+247 FGHMITHAQALL
-259 QGNAEL
+259 EGNAEL
-265 LAGERQ
+265 LTAERQ
-271 RTRFI
+271 RNRFI

-286 AQVKILQQLAGEERN
+286 AQVKILEKLAGEERN

-320 AAFGLFQQHFPEA
+320 AAFGLFQERFPEA

-347 ILRSAFAL
+347 ILKSAFAL
-355 IAKNP
+355 ISKNP
-360 DVFPPGQGP
+360 DVFAHKPGSTSG
-369 ASAYQRSPLISAR
+369 YQRSPLISAR
-382 EEEASRDGRPLSP
+382 DEAASREGRPLPSLP
-395 LLVDSVVLAAKEVE
+395 VDAVILPGKEVE
-409 CPDLVATIRDRQRKS
+409 CSDLVAIIRDRQRKL

-438 FHRELIVAELVEQG
+438 FHREQIVAELVEHG
-452 IPFAIENMDVVDTPE
+452 IPFAIENMDVTDTPE
-467 ARDLFACLGAVVSV
+467 ARDLFACLGAVVSA

-499 PEKLRAGIR
+499 PEKLRAGIK
-508 AIPRDERK
+508 AIPREERK

-524 KIENGPAVL
+524 QIENGAAVL
-533 NILQQVRDE
+533 IALQEVRDE
-542 VTRAATMSSGVL
+542 IGRAASTSSEVL
-554 NIIIRN
+554 SIIIRH
-560 FGLNRTSPAIIA
+560 FGLVRTSPAIAA

-580 EDKPKA
+580 EEKPKP
-586 ITKTG
+586 ITKSG
-591 DIAEFIDYLQY
+591 DIGEFIDYLQY

-615 AENAVRLMTA
+615 IDNAVRLMTA
-625 HVAKGLEFNHAFII
+625 HVAKGLEFNHVFII

-664 GSIPLFDDKEISRQE
+664 GSIPLFDDKEICRQE

-712 LRDLLKDASLKP
+712 LRDLLKDSSLRP
-724 WLRQRHA
+724 WLRQRRP

-736 DLFAEAAA
+736 DLFAEAAP
-744 ALPGSPVSEWLKLPP
+744 ALPGSPVTEWLKLPP
-759 AFDLA
+759 AFDLGT
-764 AKLSASALQT
+764 KLSASALQT

-798 EYGATIH
+798 EYGATMH

-811 YASVRLGRTIEDDQ
+811 YASVRLGRTIGDDR
-825 LIELFKTDLRAA
+825 LIELFKADLSAA

-855 LRQFLA
+855 LREFVVR
-861 ACKRAPVPQVMH
+861 CKCNPVPQVLH
-873 TEESF
+873 TEEWF
-878 EMQIGQAKVV
+878 EMQIGQTKVV
-888 GRIDRIDQLNNGR
+888 GRIDRIDQAADGR
-901 VAITDYKTGRPK
+901 VVITDYKTGRPK

-919 RSLQLSIYA
+919 KSLQLSIYA

-934 WGYRADQI
+934 WGYHADQI
-942 MFYNLEDNN
+942 VFYNLEENTS
-951 AVVTRRTEGQL
+951 VVTRRTEAQL
-962 QECKQKVEEVS
+962 QECKHKVEEVAG
-973 QKIAAEEFDA
+973 KIASQEFDA

-993 YRTLCPATEKRLYTD
+993 YRSLCPATEKRLYTISAD
-1008 KNSNTRN
+1008 KKSPSRN

>member
-1 MARFT
+1 
-6 TSGTRS
+6 
-12 DSQYP
+12 
-17 HLSLICSCPVATP
+17 VAAT
-30 KPSPAKRAFEPD
+30 KPIPAVRAFEPD

-51 VRGPMLVVAGAG
+51 LHGPMLVVAGAG

-75 RLVRE
+75 RLVRD
-80 GHARP
+80 GQARP
-85 TEILAVTYTKN
+85 DEILAVTYTKN
-96 AVQDM
+96 AAQEM
-101 RERVRDELRGTDVS
+101 RQRVRDELRGINVS

-121 FHEYCNELLGRY
+121 FHEYCNDLLGRY
-133 GKQFGVLD
+133 GRHFGVLD

-149 RKRIRELHLNY
+149 RKRIHELHLNY

-172 DLLNFMRRCH
+172 DLLSFMRRCQ
-182 DDLVGP
+182 DDLVDP
-188 EKYAAYVSELER
+188 EKYAAYVCQLER

-209 KSKDA
+209 RSKDA
-214 DNLSDEEVIGRCQ
+214 DALSDEEVIGRCQ
-227 EIASVFTTVERMLHE
+227 EIASVFTTVDSMLRE

-247 FGHMIIHAHALL
+247 FGHMITHAHGLL
-259 QGNAEL
+259 EGNAEL
-265 LAGERQ
+265 LASESH

-286 AQVKILQQLAGEERN
+286 AQVKILQKLAGKERN

-320 AAFGLFQQHFPEA
+320 AAFGLFQEHFPEA

-347 ILRSAFAL
+347 ILKSAFAL
-355 IAKNP
+355 ISRNP
-360 DVFPPGQGP
+360 DVFSPGQGP
-369 ASAYQRSPLISAR
+369 APAYQRSPLISAR
-382 EEEASRDGRPLSP
+382 EEEASRDGRPLPSP
-395 LLVDSVVLAAKEVE
+395 PVDAVVLSAKEFE
-409 CPDLVATIRDRQRKS
+409 CSDLVATILDRQRKL

-438 FHRELIVAELVEQG
+438 FHREQIVGELVEQG
-452 IPFAIENMDVVDTPE
+452 IPFAIENMDVMDTPE
-467 ARDLFACLGAVVSV
+467 ARDLFACLGAVVSL

-499 PEKLRAGIR
+499 PEKLRAGIKT
-508 AIPRDERK
+508 IPREERK
-516 SGVASVLA
+516 SGMASVLA
-524 KIENGPAVL
+524 KIDNGAAVL
-533 NILQQVRDE
+533 TALQQVRDE
-542 VTRAATMSSGVL
+542 VTRAATTSTGVL
-554 NIIIRN
+554 NIIIRQ
-560 FGLNRTSPAIIA
+560 FALNHASPAIAA
-572 VLDFVKRW
+572 VLEFVKRW
-580 EDKPKA
+580 EEKPKA

-591 DIAEFIDYLQY
+591 DIGEFLDYLQY

-625 HVAKGLEFNHAFII
+625 HVAKGLEFNHVFII

-664 GSIPLFDDKEISRQE
+664 GSMPLFDDKELCRQE

-690 ARDSL
+690 ARDTL

-702 RGKDPTPDGF
+702 TGKKDPSPNGF
-712 LRDLLKDASLKP
+712 LRDLLKDPGLRP

-736 DLFAEAAA
+736 DLFAEAAHV
-744 ALPGSPVSEWLKLPP
+744 LPGSPVSEWLKLPP
-759 AFDLA
+759 AIDLGA
-764 AKLSASALQT
+764 RLSASALQT

-798 EYGATIH
+798 EYGATVH

-811 YASVRLGRTIEDDQ
+811 YASVRLGRTIDDDQ
-825 LIELFKTDLRAA
+825 LIELFKTDLGDA
-837 GIEEKYQQELYE
+837 GIEEKYQRELYE
-849 RQGIDQ
+849 RQGIEQ
-855 LRQFLA
+855 LREFLA
-861 ACKRAPVPQVMH
+861 GCKRAPVPQVLH
-873 TEESF
+873 TEEWF
-878 EMQIGQAKVV
+878 EMQIGRAKVV

-901 VAITDYKTGRPK
+901 VVITDYKTGRPK

-934 WGYRADQI
+934 WGYHADQI
-942 MFYNLEDNN
+942 VFHNLEENSL
-951 AVVTRRTEGQL
+951 VVTRRSETEL
-962 QECKQKVEEVS
+962 QDCKREVEEVAG
-973 QKIAAEEFDA
+973 KIAAKQFDA
-983 KPGFYCTFCA
+983 KPGFYCGFCA
-993 YRTLCPATEKRLYTD
+993 YRSLCPATEKRLHAISVD
-1008 KNSNTRN
+1008 KKPSSRN

>member
-1 MARFT
+1 MAA
-6 TSGTRS
+6 S
-12 DSQYP
+12 
-17 HLSLICSCPVATP
+17 
-30 KPSPAKRAFEPD
+30 KPIPASRAFEPD

-51 VRGPMLVVAGAG
+51 VHGPMLVVAGAG

-75 RLVRE
+75 RLVRD
-80 GHARP
+80 GHAQP
-85 TEILAVTYTKN
+85 NEILAVTYTKN
-96 AVQDM
+96 AVQEM
-101 RERVRDELRGTDVS
+101 RERVRDELRGTNLA
-115 GLQIAT
+115 GLRIAT
-121 FHEYCNELLGRY
+121 FHEYCNELLGRH

-149 RKRIRELHLNY
+149 RKRIRELDLNY

-167 SQFLH
+167 SQFLL
-172 DLLNFMRRCH
+172 DLLSFMRRCQ
-182 DDLVGP
+182 DDLVDP
-188 EKYAAYVSELER
+188 EKYATYVRRLEC

-214 DNLSDEEVIGRCQ
+214 DDLSDEEVIGRCQ
-227 EIASVFTTVERMLHE
+227 EIANVFATVERMLQE

-247 FGHMIIHAHALL
+247 FGHMITHAHALL
-259 QGNAEL
+259 EGNAEL
-265 LAGERQ
+265 LATERL
-271 RTRFI
+271 RTCFI

-286 AQVKILQQLAGEERN
+286 AQVKILRKLAGNEHN

-320 AAFGLFQQHFPEA
+320 AAFALFLEHFPQG
-333 KMVVLEKNRRSTTT
+333 KTVVLEKNRRSTTP
-347 ILRSAFAL
+347 ILKSAFAL
-355 IAKNP
+355 ISKNP
-360 DVFPPGQGP
+360 DVVPSRQGP
-369 ASAYQRSPLISAR
+369 TSTFQRSPLISAR
-382 EEEASRDGRPLSP
+382 EEEADRDGRPLP
-395 LLVDSVVLAAKEVE
+395 TPPVDAVVLTAKEAE
-409 CPDLVATIRDRQRKS
+409 PSDLVAIVRERQRKL
-424 RCKWSDFAILYRQH
+424 RCKWNDFAILYRQH
-438 FHRELIVAELVEQG
+438 FHREQIVSELVEQG
-452 IPFAIENMDVVDTPE
+452 IPFAIENMDVMDTPE
-467 ARDLFACLGAVVSV
+467 ARDLFACLGAVVSM

-499 PEKLRAGIR
+499 PEKLRSGIK
-508 AIPRDERK
+508 AIPREEKK

-524 KIENGPAVL
+524 KIDNGAAVL
-533 NILQQVRDE
+533 NSLQQVRAE
-542 VTRAATMSSGVL
+542 ISRSATTSSGVL
-554 NIIIRN
+554 NLIIRQ
-560 FGLNRTSPAIIA
+560 FGLNRASPAITA
-572 VLDFVKRW
+572 VLEFVKRW
-580 EDKPKA
+580 EEKPKA

-591 DIAEFIDYLQY
+591 DIGEFIDYLQY

-615 AENAVRLMTA
+615 ADNAVRLMTA
-625 HVAKGLEFNHAFII
+625 HVAKGLEFNHVFII

-659 ELQGA
+659 ELQGS
-664 GSIPLFDDKEISRQE
+664 GSIPLFDDKEICRQE

-712 LRDLLKDASLKP
+712 LRDLLKDAGLRP
-724 WLRQRHA
+724 WLRQRRP

-744 ALPGSPVSEWLKLPP
+744 PLPGSPVTEWLKLPP
-759 AFDLA
+759 TFDLGA
-764 AKLSASALQT
+764 RLSASALQT

-849 RQGIDQ
+849 RQGIEQ
-855 LRQFLA
+855 LRGFLSS
-861 ACKRAPVPQVMH
+861 CKRVPVPQVLH
-873 TEESF
+873 TEEWF

-888 GRIDRIDQLNNGR
+888 GRIDRIDQLGNGR
-901 VAITDYKTGRPK
+901 VVITDYKTGRPK

-934 WGYRADQI
+934 WGYHADQI
-942 MFYNLEDNN
+942 AFYNLEENS
-951 AVVTRRTEGQL
+951 AVVTRRSESQL
-962 QECKQKVEEVS
+962 QECKHKVEEVAG
-973 QKIAAEEFDA
+973 KIAAEEFDA

-993 YRTLCPATEKRLYTD
+993 YRSLCPATEKRLYTTVVD
-1008 KNSNTRN
+1008 NKSNSRR

>member
-1 MARFT
+1 MA
-6 TSGTRS
+6 
-12 DSQYP
+12 
-17 HLSLICSCPVATP
+17 VA
-30 KPSPAKRAFEPD
+30 KPIPAVRTFEPD
-42 ERQREAIEH
+42 ERQRQAIEH
-51 VRGPMLVVAGAG
+51 VCAPMLVIAGAG

-75 RLVRE
+75 RLIRE
-80 GHARP
+80 GQARP
-85 TEILAVTYTKN
+85 DEILAVTYTKN
-96 AVQDM
+96 AVLEM
-101 RERVRDELRGTDVS
+101 RERVREELRSTNVS

-149 RKRIRELHLNY
+149 RKRIPELHLNY

-172 DLLNFMRRCH
+172 DLLGFMRRCQ

-188 EKYAAYVSELER
+188 EKYAAYVRQLER
-200 GEVAIPRVS
+200 GEVGIPRVS

-214 DNLSDEEVIGRCQ
+214 DDLSDEEVIGRCQ
-227 EIASVFTTVERMLHE
+227 EIASVFAKVERMLHE

-247 FGHMIIHAHALL
+247 FGHMITHAHAMLE
-259 QGNAEL
+259 GNPEL
-265 LAGERQ
+265 LDSERR

-286 AQVKILQQLAGEERN
+286 AQVKILKQLAGEERN

-320 AAFGLFQQHFPEA
+320 AAFGLFQEQFPDA
-333 KMVVLEKNRRSTTT
+333 KMVVLGKNRRSTTT
-347 ILRSAFAL
+347 ILKSAFAL
-355 IAKNP
+355 ISKNP
-360 DVFPPGQGP
+360 DVFPPGHSPTSG
-369 ASAYQRSPLISAR
+369 YQRSPLNSAR
-382 EEEASRDGRPLSP
+382 EEEASREGRSLPSP
-395 LLVDSVVLAAKEVE
+395 PVDAVVLAAKEVE
-409 CPDLVATIRDRQRKS
+409 CADLVATIRDRQRKL

-438 FHRELIVAELVEQG
+438 FHREQIVAELVEQG
-452 IPFAIENMDVVDTPE
+452 IPFAIENMDVMDTPE
-467 ARDLFACLGAVVSV
+467 VRDLFACLGAVVSA

-499 PEKLRAGIR
+499 PEKLRAGIK
-508 AIPRDERK
+508 AIPREERK
-516 SGVASVLA
+516 SGMASVLA
-524 KIENGPAVL
+524 KIENGPEIL
-533 NILQQVRDE
+533 NALQQVRDE
-542 VTRAATMSSGVL
+542 VTRTGSMSSAVL
-554 NIIIRN
+554 NIIIRQ
-560 FGLNRTSPAIIA
+560 FGLSRGSPAIVA

-580 EDKPKA
+580 EEKPKA

-591 DIAEFIDYLQY
+591 EIGEFIDYLQY

-625 HVAKGLEFNHAFII
+625 HVAKGLEFNHVFII

-664 GSIPLFDDKEISRQE
+664 GVMPLFDDKELNRQE

-695 TIYARQG
+695 TIYAKQG
-702 RGKDPTPDGF
+702 TGKKDPTPNGF
-712 LRDLLKDASLKP
+712 LRDLLKDPSLKS

-731 LEFQT
+731 LEFQA
-736 DLFAEAAA
+736 DLFAEAAPV
-744 ALPGSPVSEWLKLPP
+744 LPGSPVSEWLKLPP
-759 AFDLA
+759 VLDLGA
-764 AKLSASALQT
+764 RLSASALQT

-798 EYGATIH
+798 EYGATMH
-805 RILLAY
+805 RVLLAY
-811 YASVRLGRTIEDDQ
+811 YESVRLGRTIEDDQ
-825 LIELFKTDLRAA
+825 LIELFRTDLGNA
-837 GIEEKYQQELYE
+837 GIEEKYQQDLYE
-849 RQGIDQ
+849 RQGIEQ
-855 LRQFLA
+855 LHEFLA
-861 ACKRAPVPQVMH
+861 NCKRAPVPHVLH
-873 TEESF
+873 TEEWF
-878 EMQIGQAKVV
+878 EMQIGQTKVV
-888 GRIDRIDQLNNGR
+888 GRIDRIDQLSNGG
-901 VAITDYKTGRPK
+901 VVITDYKTGRPK

-934 WGYRADQI
+934 WGYHGDQI
-942 MFYNLEDNN
+942 VFYNLEDNSS
-951 AVVTRRTEGQL
+951 VVTRRTESQL
-962 QECKQKVEEVS
+962 QECRHEVEEVAG
-973 QKIAAEEFDA
+973 KIAAEEFEA

-993 YRTLCPATEKRLYTD
+993 YRSLCPATEKRLYAIPVD
-1008 KNSNTRN
+1008 KKSSSRN

>member
-1 MARFT
+1 
-6 TSGTRS
+6 
-12 DSQYP
+12 
-17 HLSLICSCPVATP
+17 VAAS
-30 KPSPAKRAFEPD
+30 KPIPIARAFEPD
-42 ERQREAIEH
+42 ERQRQAIEH
-51 VRGPMLVVAGAG
+51 VRGPMLVIAGAG

-75 RLVRE
+75 RLVRD

-85 TEILAVTYTKN
+85 NEILAVTYTKN
-96 AVQDM
+96 AVKEM
-101 RERVRDELRGTDVS
+101 RERIREELRGTDIS

-121 FHEYCNELLGRY
+121 FHEYCNDLLARC

-149 RKRIRELHLNY
+149 RKCIRELNLNY
-160 FVRAANV
+160 FIRAANIG
-167 SQFLH
+167 QFLH
-172 DLLNFMRRCH
+172 DLLSFMRRCQ
-182 DDLVGP
+182 DDLVDP
-188 EKYAAYVSELER
+188 EKYAAYVRQLER

-214 DNLSDEEVIGRCQ
+214 DDLSDEEVIGRCQ
-227 EIASVFTTVERMLHE
+227 EIAGVFATVERMLQE

-247 FGHMIIHAHALL
+247 FGHMITHAHALL
-259 QGNAEL
+259 GGNAEL
-265 LAGERQ
+265 LAGERR

-286 AQVKILQQLAGEERN
+286 AQVKILQKLAGEERN

-320 AAFGLFQQHFPEA
+320 AAFGLFKEHFPEA
-333 KMVVLEKNRRSTTT
+333 KMVILEKNRRSTTT
-347 ILRSAFAL
+347 ILKSAFAL
-355 IAKNP
+355 ISKNP

-382 EEEASRDGRPLSP
+382 QEEASRDGRQLPSP
-395 LLVDSVVLAAKEVE
+395 PVDAVVLAAKEFE
-409 CPDLVATIRDRQRKS
+409 CADLVATIRDRQRKS

-438 FHRELIVAELVEQG
+438 FHREQIVAELVEQR
-452 IPFAIENMDVVDTPE
+452 IPFAIENMDVMDTPE

-486 LFRVASFPQFAID
+486 LFRVASFPQFAVD
-499 PEKLRAGIR
+499 PEKLRAGIK

-516 SGVASVLA
+516 SGVASVLT

-533 NILQQVRDE
+533 DALQQVRDE
-542 VTRAATMSSGVL
+542 LTRAATTSSGVL
-554 NIIIRN
+554 NIILRQ
-560 FGLNRTSPAIIA
+560 FGLNRASPAIVA
-572 VLDFVKRW
+572 VLEFVKNW
-580 EDKPKA
+580 EEKPKA

-591 DIAEFIDYLQY
+591 DIVEFIDYLQY

-607 GVIPISTG
+607 GVIPISMG

-625 HVAKGLEFNHAFII
+625 HVAKGLEFDHVFII

-664 GSIPLFDDKEISRQE
+664 GSMPLYDDKEFCRQE

-695 TIYARQG
+695 AIYAKRG

-712 LRDLLKDASLKP
+712 LRDLLKDSGLRP
-724 WLRQRHA
+724 WLRQRRP

-736 DLFAEAAA
+736 DLFAEAAP
-744 ALPGSPVSEWLKLPP
+744 ALPGSPVTEWLKLPP
-759 AFDLA
+759 AFDLG
-764 AKLSASALQT
+764 AKLSASAVQT

-785 REWRIPGEVPAAM
+785 REWRIPGDVPAAM

-811 YASVRLGRTIEDDQ
+811 YASVRLGRTIDDDQ

-837 GIEEKYQQELYE
+837 GIEEKYQQELYQ
-849 RQGIDQ
+849 RQGIEQ
-855 LRQFLA
+855 LREFLA
-861 ACKRAPVPQVMH
+861 RCKRTPVPHVLH
-873 TEESF
+873 TEEWF

-888 GRIDRIDQLNNGR
+888 GRIDRIDQLNNGGI
-901 VAITDYKTGRPK
+901 VITDYKTGRPK

-919 RSLQLSIYA
+919 KSLQLSIYA

-934 WGYRADQI
+934 WGYHADQI
-942 MFYNLEDNN
+942 VFYNLEENTS
-951 AVVTRRTEGQL
+951 VITRRGESQL
-962 QECKQKVEEVS
+962 QECKHKVEEVAE
-973 QKIAAEEFDA
+973 KITAQEFDA
-983 KPGFYCTFCA
+983 KPGFYCSFCA
-993 YRTLCPATEKRLYTD
+993 YRSLCPATEKRLHTIPAD
-1008 KNSNTRN
+1008 KKSSRN

>member
-1 MARFT
+1 MA
-6 TSGTRS
+6 
-12 DSQYP
+12 
-17 HLSLICSCPVATP
+17 VA
-30 KPSPAKRAFEPD
+30 KPIPAVRTFEPD
-42 ERQREAIEH
+42 ERQRQAIEH
-51 VRGPMLVVAGAG
+51 VCGPMLVIAGAG

-75 RLVRE
+75 RLIRE
-80 GHARP
+80 GQARP
-85 TEILAVTYTKN
+85 DEILAVTYTKN
-96 AVQDM
+96 AVQEM
-101 RERVRDELRGTDVS
+101 RERVREELRGTNVS

-149 RKRIRELHLNY
+149 RKRIPELHLSY

-172 DLLNFMRRCH
+172 DLLGFMRRCH

-188 EKYAAYVSELER
+188 EKYAAYVHQLER
-200 GEVAIPRVS
+200 GEVSIPRVS

-214 DNLSDEEVIGRCQ
+214 DDLSDEEVIGRCQ
-227 EIASVFTTVERMLHE
+227 EIASVFATVERMLHE

-247 FGHMIIHAHALL
+247 FGHMITHAHAMLE
-259 QGNAEL
+259 GNPEL
-265 LAGERQ
+265 LDTERR

-286 AQVKILQQLAGEERN
+286 AQVKILKQLAGQERN

-320 AAFGLFQQHFPEA
+320 AAFGLFQEQFPDA
-333 KMVVLEKNRRSTTT
+333 KMVILGKNRRSTTN
-347 ILRSAFAL
+347 ILKSAFAL
-355 IAKNP
+355 ISKNP
-360 DVFPPGQGP
+360 DVFPPGNGP
-369 ASAYQRSPLISAR
+369 TSSYQRSPLISAR
-382 EEEASRDGRPLSP
+382 EKEASQAGRSLASP
-395 LLVDSVVLAAKEVE
+395 PVDAVVLAAKEVE
-409 CPDLVATIRDRQRKS
+409 CADLVATIRDRQRKL

-438 FHRELIVAELVEQG
+438 FHREQIVAELVEQG
-452 IPFAIENMDVVDTPE
+452 IPFAIENMDVMDTPE

-499 PEKLRAGIR
+499 PEKLRAGIK
-508 AIPRDERK
+508 AIPREERK
-516 SGVASVLA
+516 SGMASVLA
-524 KIENGPAVL
+524 RIENGPEVL
-533 NILQQVRDE
+533 NALQQVRDE
-542 VTRAATMSSGVL
+542 VTRAGSMSSPVL
-554 NIIIRN
+554 NIIIRQ
-560 FGLNRTSPAIIA
+560 FGLSRTSPAIVA
-572 VLDFVKRW
+572 VLDFVRRW
-580 EDKPKA
+580 EEKPKA

-591 DIAEFIDYLQY
+591 EISECIDYLQY

-625 HVAKGLEFNHAFII
+625 HVAKGLEFNHVFII

-664 GSIPLFDDKEISRQE
+664 GSIPFVDDKEICRQE

-695 TIYARQG
+695 TIYAKQG
-702 RGKDPTPDGF
+702 TGKKDPTPNGF
-712 LRDLLKDASLKP
+712 LRDLIKDPGLKP
-724 WLRQRHA
+724 VLRQRHA
-731 LEFQT
+731 LEFQA
-736 DLFAEAAA
+736 DLFAEAAPV
-744 ALPGSPVSEWLKLPP
+744 LPGSPVSEWLKLPP
-759 AFDLA
+759 VLDLGA
-764 AKLSASALQT
+764 RLSASALQT

-798 EYGATIH
+798 EYGATMH

-811 YASVRLGRTIEDDQ
+811 YESVRLGRTIEDDQ
-825 LIELFKTDLRAA
+825 LIELFRTDLRAA
-837 GIEEKYQQELYE
+837 GIEEKYQQDLYE
-849 RQGIDQ
+849 RQGIEQ
-855 LRQFLA
+855 LREFLA
-861 ACKRAPVPQVMH
+861 NCKRAPVPHVLH
-873 TEESF
+873 TEEWF
-878 EMQIGQAKVV
+878 EMQIGQTKVV
-888 GRIDRIDQLNNGR
+888 GRIDRIDQLSNGR
-901 VAITDYKTGRPK
+901 VVITDYKTGRPK

-934 WGYRADQI
+934 WGYHGDQI
-942 MFYNLEDNN
+942 AFYNLEDNSS
-951 AVVTRRTEGQL
+951 VVTHRTENQL
-962 QECKQKVEEVS
+962 QECRHEVEEVAR
-973 QKIAAEEFDA
+973 KIAAEEFEA

-993 YRTLCPATEKRLYTD
+993 YRSLCPATEKRLYAIPVD
-1008 KNSNTRN
+1008 KKSSSRN

>member
-1 MARFT
+1 VAASKPIPAAR
-6 TSGTRS
+6 
-12 DSQYP
+12 
-17 HLSLICSCPVATP
+17 V
-30 KPSPAKRAFEPD
+30 FEPH
-42 ERQREAIEH
+42 ECQRAAIEH
-51 VRGPMLVVAGAG
+51 VHGPMLVVAGAG

-75 RLVRE
+75 RLIRQ

-96 AVQDM
+96 AVREM
-101 RERVRDELRGTDVS
+101 RERVRDELRGTDLS

-121 FHEYCNELLGRY
+121 FHEYCNDLLARY
-133 GKQFGVLD
+133 GKRFGVLD

-167 SQFLH
+167 SQFLL
-172 DLLNFMRRCH
+172 DLLSFMRRCH
-182 DDLVGP
+182 DDLVDP
-188 EKYAAYVSELER
+188 QKYAAYVHQLER
-200 GEVAIPRVS
+200 GEVSSPRVS
-209 KSKDA
+209 KSRDA
-214 DNLSDEEVIGRCQ
+214 DDLSDEEVIGRCQ
-227 EIASVFTTVERMLHE
+227 EIASVFATVESMLRE

-247 FGHMIIHAHALL
+247 FGHMITYAHALL
-259 QGNAEL
+259 EGDAEV
-265 LAGERQ
+265 LAAERQ
-271 RTRFI
+271 RTRFV

-286 AQVKILQQLAGEERN
+286 AQVKILEKLAGEERN

-311 IYRFRGASS
+311 IYRFRGAST
-320 AAFGLFQQHFPEA
+320 AAFGLFQERFPES
-333 KMVVLEKNRRSTTT
+333 KMVILEKNRRSTTT
-347 ILRSAFAL
+347 ILKSAFAL
-355 IAKNP
+355 ISKNP
-360 DVFPPGQGP
+360 DVFARKP
-369 ASAYQRSPLISAR
+369 AATSDYQRSPLISAR
-382 EEEASRDGRPLSP
+382 DETASREGTPLPSLP
-395 LLVDSVVLAAKEVE
+395 VDAVVLAAKEVE
-409 CPDLVATIRDRQRKS
+409 CSDLVATIRDRQRKL

-438 FHRELIVAELVEQG
+438 FHREQIVAELVEQG
-452 IPFAIENMDVVDTPE
+452 IPFAIENMDVTDTPE
-467 ARDLFACLGAVVSV
+467 ARDLFACLGAVVSA
-481 NDSAS
+481 NDSPS

-499 PEKLRAGIR
+499 PEKLRAGIK
-508 AIPRDERK
+508 AISREERK
-516 SGVASVLA
+516 SGMASVLA
-524 KIENGPAVL
+524 KIENGAAVL
-533 NILQQVRDE
+533 NALQEVRDE
-542 VTRAATMSSGVL
+542 VGRAATTSSEVL
-554 NIIIRN
+554 SIIIRH
-560 FGLNRTSPAIIA
+560 FGLVRTSPAIAA

-580 EDKPKA
+580 EEKPKA
-586 ITKTG
+586 ITKSG
-591 DIAEFIDYLQY
+591 DIGEFIDYLQY

-615 AENAVRLMTA
+615 VDNAVRLMTA
-625 HVAKGLEFNHAFII
+625 HAAKGLEFNHVFII

-664 GSIPLFDDKEISRQE
+664 GSMPLFDDKEICRQE

-702 RGKDPTPDGF
+702 RGKDLTPDGF
-712 LRDLLKDASLKP
+712 LRDLLKNTSLKP

-736 DLFAEAAA
+736 DLFAEAAP

-759 AFDLA
+759 AFDLGT
-764 AKLSASALQT
+764 KLSASALQT

-811 YASVRLGRTIEDDQ
+811 YASVRLGRTIGDDQ
-825 LIELFKTDLRAA
+825 LIELFKSDLRAA

-849 RQGIDQ
+849 RQGIEQ
-855 LRQFLA
+855 LREFVA
-861 ACKRAPVPQVMH
+861 RCNRAPVPQVLH
-873 TEESF
+873 TEEWF
-878 EMQIGQAKVV
+878 EMQIGQTKVV
-888 GRIDRIDQLNNGR
+888 GRIDRIDQAGDGR
-901 VAITDYKTGRPK
+901 VVVTDYKTGRPK

-919 RSLQLSIYA
+919 KSLQLSIYA

-934 WGYRADQI
+934 WGYHADRI
-942 MFYNLEDNN
+942 VFYNLEENSS
-951 AVVTRRTEGQL
+951 VVTQRSEAQL
-962 QECKQKVEEVS
+962 RECKQKVEEVAG
-973 QKIAAEEFDA
+973 KIAAREFDA

-993 YRTLCPATEKRLYTD
+993 YRSLCPATEKRLYTISVD
-1008 KNSNTRN
+1008 KKSPSRN

>member
-1 MARFT
+1 MPIART
-6 TSGTRS
+6 
-12 DSQYP
+12 
-17 HLSLICSCPVATP
+17 
-30 KPSPAKRAFEPD
+30 FEPD

-51 VRGPMLVVAGAG
+51 VHGPMLVVAGAG

-68 VLTRRIA
+68 VLTQRIA

-80 GHARP
+80 GQARP
-85 TEILAVTYTKN
+85 NEILAVTYTKN
-96 AVQDM
+96 GVQEM
-101 RERVRDELRGTDVS
+101 RERVRDELRGTDIS

-121 FHEYCNELLGRY
+121 FHEYCNDLLARY
-133 GKQFGVLD
+133 GRQFGVVD

-172 DLLNFMRRCH
+172 DLLGFMRRCQ
-182 DDLVGP
+182 DDLVDP
-188 EKYAAYVSELER
+188 EKYAAYVRQLER
-200 GEVAIPRVS
+200 GEVASPRVS

-214 DNLSDEEVIGRCQ
+214 DDLSDEEVIGRCQ
-227 EIASVFTTVERMLHE
+227 EIASVFATVERMLHE

-247 FGHMIIHAHALL
+247 FGHMITHAHALL
-259 QGNAEL
+259 EGDAEL
-265 LAGERQ
+265 LASERR

-286 AQVKILQQLAGEERN
+286 AQVKILQKLAGEERN

-320 AAFGLFQQHFPEA
+320 AAFGLFQEHFPEA

-347 ILRSAFAL
+347 ILKSAFAL
-355 IAKNP
+355 ISKNP

-382 EEEASRDGRPLSP
+382 DEEAARNGSQLPALP
-395 LLVDSVVLAAKEVE
+395 VDAVVLAAKENE
-409 CPDLVATIRDRQRKS
+409 CPDLVATVRDRQRKS

-438 FHRELIVAELVEQG
+438 FHREYIVAELVEQG
-452 IPFAIENMDVVDTPE
+452 IPFAIENMDVMDTPE

-486 LFRVASFPQFAID
+486 LFRVASFSQFAID
-499 PEKLRAGIR
+499 PEKLRAGIK
-508 AIPRDERK
+508 AIPREERK
-516 SGVASVLA
+516 SGVVSVLA
-524 KIENGPAVL
+524 KIENGAAVL
-533 NILQQVRDE
+533 NALQQVRNE
-542 VTRAATMSSGVL
+542 ITRMPTSSSGVL
-554 NIIIRN
+554 NVIIRH
-560 FGLNRTSPAIIA
+560 FGLSRSSSAIAA
-572 VLDFVKRW
+572 VLEFVKRW
-580 EDKPKA
+580 EEKPKA

-591 DIAEFIDYLQY
+591 DIGEFIDYLQY

-625 HVAKGLEFNHAFII
+625 HVAKGLEFNHVFII

-659 ELQGA
+659 ELQGI
-664 GSIPLFDDKEISRQE
+664 GSIPLFDDKEFCRQE

-712 LRDLLKDASLKP
+712 LRDLLKDTSLKP

-731 LEFQT
+731 LELQVE
-736 DLFAEAAA
+736 LFAEAAPV
-744 ALPGSPVSEWLKLPP
+744 LPGSPVTEWLKLPP
-759 AFDLA
+759 AFDLGA
-764 AKLSASALQT
+764 RLSASAVQT

-811 YASVRLGRTIEDDQ
+811 YASVRLGRTIDDDQ
-825 LIELFKTDLRAA
+825 LMELFKTDLRAA

-849 RQGIDQ
+849 RQGIEQ
-855 LRQFLA
+855 LGEFLA
-861 ACKRAPVPQVMH
+861 RCKRVPVPHVLH
-873 TEESF
+873 TEEWF
-878 EMQIGQAKVV
+878 EMQIGRAKVV
-888 GRIDRIDQLNNGR
+888 GRIDRIDQLGSGG
-901 VAITDYKTGRPK
+901 VVITDYKTGRPK

-934 WGYRADQI
+934 WGYHADQI
-942 MFYNLEDNN
+942 VFYNLEENSS
-951 AVVTRRTEGQL
+951 VITRRSESQL
-962 QECKQKVEEVS
+962 QECKQKVEEVAGR
-973 QKIAAEEFDA
+973 IAAEEFDA
-983 KPGFYCTFCA
+983 KPGFYCSFCA
-993 YRTLCPATEKRLYTD
+993 YRSLCPATEKRLHAIPVD
-1008 KNSNTRN
+1008 KKSSSRN

>member
-1 MARFT
+1 
-6 TSGTRS
+6 
-12 DSQYP
+12 
-17 HLSLICSCPVATP
+17 VAVA
-30 KPSPAKRAFEPD
+30 KPIPAVRAFEPD

-75 RLVRE
+75 RLVRD

-85 TEILAVTYTKN
+85 DEILAVTYTRN
-96 AVQDM
+96 AVQEM
-101 RERVRDELRGTDVS
+101 RERVRDELRGRS
-115 GLQIAT
+115 MAGLQIAT
-121 FHEYCNELLGRY
+121 FHEYCNELLARH

-149 RKRIRELHLNY
+149 RKRIPELRLNY

-172 DLLNFMRRCH
+172 DLLGFMRRCQ

-188 EKYAAYVSELER
+188 TKYAAYVHQLER
-200 GEVAIPRVS
+200 GGVAIPRVS

-214 DNLSDEEVIGRCQ
+214 DALSDQEVIGRCQ
-227 EIASVFTTVERMLHE
+227 EIASVFSTVERMLHE

-247 FGHMIIHAHALL
+247 FGHMITHAHALL
-259 QGNAEL
+259 EGNAGL
-265 LAGERQ
+265 LADER
-271 RTRFI
+271 RHTRFI

-286 AQVKILQQLAGEERN
+286 AQVKILEQLGGEERN

-320 AAFGLFQQHFPEA
+320 AAFGLFQEQFPEA
-333 KMVVLEKNRRSTTT
+333 KRVVLGKNRRSTTT
-347 ILRSAFAL
+347 ILKSAFAL
-355 IAKNP
+355 ISRNP
-360 DVFPPGQGP
+360 EVFPPGHGP
-369 ASAYQRSPLISAR
+369 ASSYQRSPLISAR
-382 EEEASRDGRPLSP
+382 EEEASRDGRFLPAP
-395 LLVDSVVLAAKEVE
+395 PVDVVVLAAKEVE
-409 CPDLVATIRDRQRKS
+409 GSDLVAAIRDRQRKS

-438 FHRELIVAELVEQG
+438 FHRELIAAELVEQR

-467 ARDLFACLGAVVSV
+467 ARDLFACLGAVVSA

-499 PEKLRAGIR
+499 PEKLRAGIK
-508 AIPRDERK
+508 AIPREDRK
-516 SGVASVLA
+516 SGLASVLSR
-524 KIENGPAVL
+524 IENGGAVL
-533 NILQQVRDE
+533 NALQQVRDE
-542 VTRAATMSSGVL
+542 LAGAATTSSGVL
-554 NIIIRN
+554 QIIIRH
-560 FGLNRTSPAIIA
+560 FGLNRTSPAIAA
-572 VLDFVKRW
+572 VLEFVKRW
-580 EDKPKA
+580 EEKPKA

-591 DIAEFIDYLQY
+591 DIGEFIDYLQY
-602 FRTAG
+602 FRSAG

-615 AENAVRLMTA
+615 TENAVRLMTA
-625 HVAKGLEFNHAFII
+625 HVAKGLEFNHVFII

-664 GSIPLFDDKEISRQE
+664 GSIPLFDDKEISKQE

-712 LRDLLKDASLKP
+712 LRDLLKDPSLRL
-724 WLRQRHA
+724 WLRQRHP

-736 DLFAEAAA
+736 DLFAEAPPA
-744 ALPGSPVSEWLKLPP
+744 PPSSPVSEWLKLPP
-759 AFDLA
+759 AFDLG

-811 YASVRLGRTIEDDQ
+811 YASVRLGRTIEDEA

-837 GIEEKYQQELYE
+837 GVEEKYQQELYE
-849 RQGIDQ
+849 RQGIEQ
-855 LRQFLA
+855 LREFLA
-861 ACKRAPVPQVMH
+861 LAKRAPVPQVLH
-873 TEESF
+873 TEEWF
-878 EMQIGQAKVV
+878 EMQIGPAKVV
-888 GRIDRIDQLNNGR
+888 GRIDRIDQGGNSG
-901 VAITDYKTGRPK
+901 VVITDYKTGRPK

-919 RSLQLSIYA
+919 KSLQLSIYA

-942 MFYNLEDNN
+942 VFYNLEENSS
-951 AVVTRRTEGQL
+951 VVTRRNDLQL
-962 QECKQKVEEVS
+962 QDCRQKVQEVAE
-973 QKIAAEEFDA
+973 KIAAQEFDP
-983 KPGFYCTFCA
+983 KPGFYCAFCA
-993 YRTLCPATEKRLYTD
+993 YRSLCPATEKRLHTISVE
-1008 KNSNTRN
+1008 KKSSSRN

>member
-1 MARFT
+1 MA
-6 TSGTRS
+6 
-12 DSQYP
+12 
-17 HLSLICSCPVATP
+17 AP
-30 KPSPAKRAFEPD
+30 KPSPTKRAFEPD

-85 TEILAVTYTKN
+85 NEILAVTYTRN
-96 AVQDM
+96 AVQEM

-121 FHEYCNELLGRY
+121 FHEYCNDLLGRY

-172 DLLNFMRRCH
+172 DLLSFMRRCQ
-182 DDLVGP
+182 DDLVDP
-188 EKYAAYVSELER
+188 AKYAAYVHQLER

-214 DNLSDEEVIGRCQ
+214 DDLSDEEVIGRCQ
-227 EIASVFTTVERMLHE
+227 EIASVFSTVECMLRD

-247 FGHMIIHAHALL
+247 FGHMITHAHALL
-259 QGNAEL
+259 EGNAEL
-265 LAGERQ
+265 LAGERK
-271 RTRFI
+271 RARFI

-286 AQVKILQQLAGEERN
+286 AQVRILQQLAGEERN

-320 AAFGLFQQHFPEA
+320 AAFGLFKEHFPEA
-333 KMVVLEKNRRSTTT
+333 KMVVLGKNRRSTTT
-347 ILRSAFAL
+347 ILKSAFAL
-355 IAKNP
+355 ISKNP
-360 DVFPPGQGP
+360 DVFPPRQGP
-369 ASAYQRSPLISAR
+369 GTSYQRSPLISAR
-382 EEEASRDGRPLSP
+382 EEEATRDGRPLSTLP
-395 LLVDSVVLAAKEVE
+395 VDAVVLAAKEVE
-409 CPDLVATIRDRQRKS
+409 CSDLIATIRDRQRKS

-467 ARDLFACLGAVVSV
+467 ARDLFTCLGAVVSA

-508 AIPRDERK
+508 AIPREERK

-524 KIENGPAVL
+524 KVENGAAVL
-533 NILQQVRDE
+533 NALQQVRAE
-542 VTRAATMSSGVL
+542 ITRAGTESSGVL
-554 NIIIRN
+554 NVIIRH
-560 FGLNRTSPAIIA
+560 FGLNRTSPAIAA
-572 VLDFVKRW
+572 VLEFVKRW

-586 ITKTG
+586 ITNTG
-591 DIAEFIDYLQY
+591 DIGEFIDYLQY
-602 FRTAG
+602 FRSAG

-625 HVAKGLEFNHAFII
+625 HVAKGLEFNHVFII

-695 TIYARQG
+695 TIHAKRG

-712 LRDLLKDASLKP
+712 LRDLLKDTSLTP

-736 DLFAEAAA
+736 DLFAEAAP
-744 ALPGSPVSEWLKLPP
+744 ALPGSPVTEWLKLPP
-759 AFDLA
+759 AFDLG

-805 RILLAY
+805 RVLLAY

-825 LIELFKTDLRAA
+825 LIELFKTDLRSA

-855 LRQFLA
+855 LREFLA
-861 ACKRAPVPQVMH
+861 ACKRAPVPQVLH
-873 TEESF
+873 TEEWF

-888 GRIDRIDQLNNGR
+888 GRIDRIDQLNNGQ
-901 VAITDYKTGRPK
+901 VVITDYKTGRPK

-934 WGYRADQI
+934 WGYHADQI
-942 MFYNLEDNN
+942 VFYNLEESSS
-951 AVVTRRTEGQL
+951 VSTRRSEGQL
-962 QECKQKVEEVS
+962 QECRQKVEEVAR
-973 QKIAAEEFDA
+973 KIAAEEFDA

-1008 KNSNTRN
+1008 KTSIARNQSAKT

>member
-1 MARFT
+1 
-6 TSGTRS
+6 
-12 DSQYP
+12 
-17 HLSLICSCPVATP
+17 VAVA
-30 KPSPAKRAFEPD
+30 KPIPAVRAFEPD
-42 ERQREAIEH
+42 ERQRDAIEH
-51 VRGPMLVVAGAG
+51 VHGPMLVVAGAG

-75 RLVRE
+75 WLVQQ

-85 TEILAVTYTKN
+85 NEILAVTYTKN
-96 AVQDM
+96 AVQEM
-101 RERVRDELRGTDVS
+101 RERVREELRGTDAS

-121 FHEYCNELLGRY
+121 FHEYCNDLLARC

-149 RKRIRELHLNY
+149 RKRIRELRLNY

-172 DLLNFMRRCH
+172 DLLSFMRRCQ
-182 DDLVGP
+182 DDLVDP
-188 EKYAAYVSELER
+188 EKYAVYVRQLER

-214 DNLSDEEVIGRCQ
+214 DDLSDEEVIGRCR
-227 EIASVFTTVERMLHE
+227 EIANVFAIVEYMLRE

-247 FGHMIIHAHALL
+247 FGHMITHAHALL
-259 QGNAEL
+259 EGNPEL
-265 LAGERQ
+265 LAGERR

-286 AQVKILQQLAGEERN
+286 AQVKILQQLAGEESN

-320 AAFGLFQQHFPEA
+320 AAFGLFKEHFPEA
-333 KMVVLEKNRRSTTT
+333 KMVVLGKNRRSTTT
-347 ILRSAFAL
+347 ILKSAFAL
-355 IAKNP
+355 ISKNP

-382 EEEASRDGRPLSP
+382 EEEASRNGGQLASP
-395 LLVDSVVLAAKEVE
+395 VVDAVVLAAKEVE
-409 CPDLVATIRDRQRKS
+409 CADLVATIRDRRYKL
-424 RCKWSDFAILYRQH
+424 RCKWSDVAILYRQH
-438 FHRELIVAELVEQG
+438 FHREQIVAELVEQG
-452 IPFAIENMDVVDTPE
+452 VPFAIENMDVMDTPE
-467 ARDLFACLGAVVSV
+467 ARDLFACLGAIVPAR
-481 NDSAS
+481 DSAS

-499 PEKLRAGIR
+499 PEKLRAGIK
-508 AIPRDERK
+508 AIPREERK
-516 SGVASVLA
+516 SGLASVLA
-524 KIENGPAVL
+524 KIDNGAAVL
-533 NILQQVRDE
+533 NALQQVREE
-542 VTRAATMSSGVL
+542 VTRAGSKSSGVL
-554 NIIIRN
+554 NIIIRH
-560 FGLNRTSPAIIA
+560 FGLNRSSPAIAA
-572 VLDFVKRW
+572 VLDFVKKW
-580 EDKPKA
+580 EDKPEA

-625 HVAKGLEFNHAFII
+625 HVAKGLEFNHVFII
-639 RANSNSFP
+639 KANSNSFP

-664 GSIPLFDDKEISRQE
+664 GSVPFLDDKEICRQE

-712 LRDLLKDASLKP
+712 LRDLLKDPSLKP

-736 DLFAEAAA
+736 DLFAEAAPS
-744 ALPGSPVSEWLKLPP
+744 LPGSPVTEWLKLPP
-759 AFDLA
+759 ALDLGA
-764 AKLSASALQT
+764 RLSASALQT

-825 LIELFKTDLRAA
+825 LIELFKTDLGAA
-837 GIEEKYQQELYE
+837 GIEERYQQELYE
-849 RQGIDQ
+849 RQGIEQ
-855 LRQFLA
+855 LLEFLA
-861 ACKRAPVPQVMH
+861 RCKRAPVPRVLH
-873 TEESF
+873 TEEWF

-888 GRIDRIDQLNNGR
+888 GRIDRIDQLSNGG

-913 SQEDAD
+913 SQDDAD
-919 RSLQLSIYA
+919 KSLQLSIYA

-942 MFYNLEDNN
+942 VFYNLEENSS
-951 AVVTRRTEGQL
+951 VITRRSESQL
-962 QECKQKVEEVS
+962 QECKRKVEEVAG
-973 QKIAAEEFDA
+973 KIAAEEFDA
-983 KPGFYCTFCA
+983 KPGFYCGFCA
-993 YRTLCPATEKRLYTD
+993 YRSLCPATEKRLHTIAAE
-1008 KNSNTRN
+1008 KKPSSRN

>member
-1 MARFT
+1 MA
-6 TSGTRS
+6 
-12 DSQYP
+12 
-17 HLSLICSCPVATP
+17 VA
-30 KPSPAKRAFEPD
+30 KPIPAIRTFEPD

-51 VRGPMLVVAGAG
+51 VHGPTLVIAGAG

-75 RLVRE
+75 RLIRD

-85 TEILAVTYTKN
+85 NEILAVTYTKN
-96 AVQDM
+96 AVQEM
-101 RERVRDELRGTDVS
+101 RERVREELRGVDTS

-121 FHEYCNELLGRY
+121 FHEYCNDLLGRNR
-133 GKQFGVLD
+133 KQFGVLD

-149 RKRIRELHLNY
+149 RKRIPELHLNY

-172 DLLNFMRRCH
+172 DLLGFMRRCQ

-188 EKYAAYVSELER
+188 DEYDAYVRQLQR
-200 GEVAIPRVS
+200 GEVSIPRVS

-214 DNLSDEEVIGRCQ
+214 DDLSDEEVIGRCQ
-227 EIASVFTTVERMLHE
+227 EIASVFATVERMLRE

-247 FGHMIIHAHALL
+247 FGHMITHAHALL
-259 QGNAEL
+259 EENPEL
-265 LAGERQ
+265 LAKEGR

-286 AQVKILQQLAGEERN
+286 AQVKILKQLAGEERN

-320 AAFGLFQQHFPEA
+320 AAFGLFQEQFPDA
-333 KMVVLEKNRRSTTT
+333 KMVVLEKNRRSTTN
-347 ILRSAFAL
+347 ILKSAFAL
-355 IAKNP
+355 ISQNP
-360 DVFPPGQGP
+360 DVFSPGRGP
-369 ASAYQRSPLISAR
+369 TSSYQRSALVSAR
-382 EEEASRDGRPLSP
+382 EEEALRDGGFLQSP
-395 LLVDSVVLAAKEVE
+395 PVDAVVLAAKEVE
-409 CPDLVATIRDRQRKS
+409 CADLVATIRDRRRKLRS
-424 RCKWSDFAILYRQH
+424 KWSDFAILYRQH
-438 FHRELIVAELVEQG
+438 FHREQIVAELVEQG
-452 IPFAIENMDVVDTPE
+452 IPFAIENMDVMDTPE

-499 PEKLRAGIR
+499 PEKLRAGLK
-508 AIPRDERK
+508 AIPKEERK
-516 SGVASVLA
+516 SGVASALS
-524 KIENGPAVL
+524 KIENGPTVL
-533 NILQQVRDE
+533 DALQQVRDE
-542 VTRAATMSSGVL
+542 MTRTGTASSEVL
-554 NIIIRN
+554 NIIIRQ
-560 FGLNRTSPAIIA
+560 FELSRTSPAIAA
-572 VLDFVKRW
+572 VLEFVKRW
-580 EDKPKA
+580 EEKPKA

-591 DIAEFIDYLQY
+591 EISEFIDYLQY

-625 HVAKGLEFNHAFII
+625 HVAKGLEFNHVFII

-664 GSIPLFDDKEISRQE
+664 GSISFFDDKELNRQE

-695 TIYARQG
+695 TIYAKQG
-702 RGKDPTPDGF
+702 TGKKDPTPNGF
-712 LRDLLKDASLKP
+712 LRDLLKDARLKP

-731 LEFQT
+731 LEFQA
-736 DLFAEAAA
+736 DLFAEAAPVI
-744 ALPGSPVSEWLKLPP
+744 PGSPVTEWLKLAP
-759 AFDLA
+759 ALDLGA
-764 AKLSASALQT
+764 RLSASVLQT

-811 YASVRLGRTIEDDQ
+811 YESVRVGRTIEEGQ

-837 GIEEKYQQELYE
+837 GLEEKYQQDLYE
-849 RQGIDQ
+849 RQGIEQ
-855 LRQFLA
+855 LREFLA
-861 ACKRAPVPQVMH
+861 NCKRTPVPQVLH
-873 TEESF
+873 TEERF
-878 EMQIGQAKVV
+878 EMQIGRAKVV
-888 GRIDRIDQLNNGR
+888 GRIDRIDQLSNGR
-901 VAITDYKTGRPK
+901 VVITDYKTGRPK

-934 WGYRADQI
+934 WGYHADQI
-942 MFYNLEDNN
+942 VFYNLEDNSSI
-951 AVVTRRTEGQL
+951 VTRRTESQL
-962 QECKQKVEEVS
+962 QECKREVEEVA
-973 QKIAAEEFDA
+973 QKIAAEEFGA

-993 YRTLCPATEKRLYTD
+993 YRSLCPATEKRLYTISVD
-1008 KNSNTRN
+1008 KKSSRN

>member
-1 MARFT
+1 M
-6 TSGTRS
+6 
-12 DSQYP
+12 
-17 HLSLICSCPVATP
+17 V
-30 KPSPAKRAFEPD
+30 
-42 ERQREAIEH
+42 
-51 VRGPMLVVAGAG
+51 
-63 TGKTT
+63 
-68 VLTRRIA
+68 
-75 RLVRE
+75 
-80 GHARP
+80 
-85 TEILAVTYTKN
+85 
-96 AVQDM
+96 
-101 RERVRDELRGTDVS
+101 
-115 GLQIAT
+115 
-121 FHEYCNELLGRY
+121 
-133 GKQFGVLD
+133 
-141 DQDLWIYL
+141 
-149 RKRIRELHLNY
+149 
-160 FVRAANV
+160 
-167 SQFLH
+167 
-172 DLLNFMRRCH
+172 
-182 DDLVGP
+182 
-188 EKYAAYVSELER
+188 
-200 GEVAIPRVS
+200 
-209 KSKDA
+209 
-214 DNLSDEEVIGRCQ
+214 GRCQ
-227 EIASVFTTVERMLHE
+227 EIASVFATVERMLQE

-247 FGHMIIHAHALL
+247 FGHMITHAHALL
-259 QGNAEL
+259 EGNAEL

-320 AAFGLFQQHFPEA
+320 AAFGLFQKHFPEA
-333 KMVVLEKNRRSTTT
+333 RMVVLEKNRRSTTS
-347 ILRSAFAL
+347 ILKSAFAL
-355 IAKNP
+355 ISRNP
-360 DVFPPGQGP
+360 DAFPPGKSP

-382 EEEASRDGRPLSP
+382 EEEAVRDGMPLPSSS
-395 LLVDSVVLAAKEVE
+395 VDAVVLSAREVE
-409 CPDLVATIRDRQRKS
+409 CPDLVATIRDRQHKL

-508 AIPRDERK
+508 AIPREERK

-524 KIENGPAVL
+524 KIENGVAVL
-533 NILQQVRDE
+533 NALQQVRNE
-542 VTRAATMSSGVL
+542 VTRTETKSSGVL
-554 NIIIRN
+554 NIIIRH
-560 FGLNRTSPAIIA
+560 FGLNRASPAIAA
-572 VLDFVKRW
+572 VLDFVKKW

-591 DIAEFIDYLQY
+591 AISEFIDYLQY

-625 HVAKGLEFNHAFII
+625 HVAKGLEFSHVFII

-664 GSIPLFDDKEISRQE
+664 GSLPIFDDKEMCRQE

-712 LRDLLKDASLKP
+712 LRDLLKDSNLKP

-731 LEFQT
+731 LEFQVE
-736 DLFAEAAA
+736 LFAEAAP

-759 AFDLA
+759 AFDLGV
-764 AKLSASALQT
+764 KLSASAVQT

-825 LIELFKTDLRAA
+825 LIDLFKTDLRAA

-849 RQGIDQ
+849 RQGIEQ
-855 LRQFLA
+855 LREFLA
-861 ACKRAPVPQVMH
+861 RCKRTPAPQVLH
-873 TEESF
+873 TEEWF

-888 GRIDRIDQLNNGR
+888 GRIDRIDQQNNGH
-901 VAITDYKTGRPK
+901 VAITDYKTGRPR

-919 RSLQLSIYA
+919 KSLQLSIYA

-934 WGYRADQI
+934 WGYHADQI
-942 MFYNLEDNN
+942 VFYNLEENSS
-951 AVVTRRTEGQL
+951 VITRRSETQM
-962 QECKQKVEEVS
+962 QECKQKVEEVAR
-973 QKIAAEEFDA
+973 KIAAKEFDA
-983 KPGFYCTFCA
+983 KPGFYCSFCA
-993 YRTLCPATEKRLYTD
+993 YRTLCPATEKRLYTIPVD
-1008 KNSNTRN
+1008 KKSDNRN